1 MTYFAFAMVT
11 YSFSFLPI
19 IKVLAVNQRPPRITV
34 LGCSIVY
41 LLLCIVQTGLTR
53 AEDLPRV
60 PKGFSIERV
69 TNSDLTKYPM
79 MAGFDGR
86 GRLFI
91 AESSGENARA
101 PQLMK
106 EPKSIIRLLEDRDGD
121 GRFDKSTIFADKM
134 TLPMGALW
142 HDGSLYVASP
152 PNIWRLTDHDDDG
165 VADERKIIVDHFG
178 FSGNAASIHGCFRG
192 PEGRLYWCD
201 GRHGHEFK
209 DKSGKVTSKGLAAR
223 IFSCKPDGSDIEVFC
238 GGGMDNPVEIDFT
251 PEGEMIGSVNILMTR
266 PRVDCLVHWMEG
278 GVYPHFEDCVAEF
291 KRTGDLLGPITRFGH
306 VAVSGMLRY
315 RSPQFGPEYQGSIF
329 TTIFNTHKVIRSQLV
344 RNGATFETKEEDFLV
359 SDNPDFHPTD
369 VIEDADGSLLVI
381 DTGGWFRIGCPQSQI
396 SKPDIHGAIY
406 RIRKTGAPTL
416 SDPYGL
422 ALDWKG
428 LSPNRLIQ
436 LLNDSRPFVQQKAIN
451 ELARIGNPIVPLL
464 GKVVVSPAGS
474 FYNDTSKRN
483 AVWTLSRI
491 GTKQALSA
499 IQGGLNS
506 SETVQMTAARSLG
519 TLRDQNSVKQLSRL
533 LKEGKPAVQR
543 SAATALG
550 RICEAG
556 RRTSVS
562 ENELQNVIESLFHV
576 MKTGSP
582 DRTLEHA
589 LIFAMIRI
597 DQRDLVLVGLSDSSP
612 AVRRAALLALDQ
624 MDSGNL
630 TRELVTPLLDTD
642 DPALQKEALTI
653 IGEHEGWAGETL
665 TLLKTWLSEEALSEE
680 RAAVLRGFLIAQSAD
695 QDVQTMIAQ
704 ALTSDKTSQSAK
716 SILLEVIQRSS
727 LKEFPVVW
735 RTALEKTLKTSNPAL
750 QILVVRIAQTHDLPD
765 LHELLKTLAL
775 DANQPA
781 KLRIESLSAIGS
793 KLNKVDQNT
802 FDFLM
807 SRMNEEYPPLDRLS
821 AARALAELPHS
832 EGQLI
837 QLSKQLDAPG
847 PLALPVLLRAYSKS
861 TNAGVGHALIK
872 GLNGSSAAT
881 NLSADELASL
891 LKKYPEPVQ
900 KSAAPLLKKL
910 GVDLAQ
916 QKAHL
921 ESLKPLLT
929 KGRFEEGKKIFFG
942 KKAAC
947 SGCHAVENSGGKV
960 GPDLTRIGAIRT
972 GTDLLEAIALPSA
985 SFARG
990 YRSYLVVTDAGR
1002 IYTGVISRESTDTV
1016 YLRTADLSEVRI
1028 ARDEIEV
1035 MKESPTSIMPK
1046 GLEQRL
1052 TPQEIR
1058 DLLAYLQQRK

>member
-1 MTYFAFAMVT
+1 MNHQ
-11 YSFSFLPI
+11 S
-19 IKVLAVNQRPPRITV
+19 PRNSTF
-34 LGCSIVY
+34 GCSIVY
-41 LLLCIVQTGLTR
+41 LLLCISHVGFAQ
-53 AEDLPRV
+53 AENLPRV

-79 MAGFDGR
+79 MAGFDDR

-91 AESSGENARA
+91 AESSGENTRA

-106 EPKSIIRLLEDRDGD
+106 EPKSFIRMLEDQDGD

-142 HDGSLYVASP
+142 HADSLYVASP
-152 PNIWRLTDHDDDG
+152 PHIWRLTDHDDDG

-315 RSPQFGPEYQGSIF
+315 RSSQFGSEYQGNIF

-359 SDNPDFHPTD
+359 SENPDFHPTD

-396 SKPDIHGAIY
+396 SKPEIHGAIY
-406 RIRKTGAPTL
+406 RIRKTDTPTL

-436 LLNDSRPFVQQKAIN
+436 LLNDSRPVVQQKAIH
-451 ELARIGNPIVPLL
+451 ELAKAGDLAVPLL
-464 GKVVVSPAGS
+464 GKVVAAPSGS

-491 GTKQALSA
+491 ASKKARIA

-506 SETVQMTAARSLG
+506 SETVQMTAARCLG
-519 TLRDQNSVKQLSRL
+519 TLRDKNSIEQLSQII
-533 LKEGKPAVQR
+533 KEGKPPAQR
-543 SAATALG
+543 TAATALG
-550 RICEAG
+550 RICESG
-556 RRTSVS
+556 RNVS
-562 ENELQNVIESLFHV
+562 ISESDLQTVVEALFHA

-597 DQRDLVLVGLSDSSP
+597 DRRDLMLAGLKDSSP
-612 AVRRAALLALDQ
+612 AVRRAALVALDQ

-642 DPALQKEALTI
+642 DPALQNEALTI
-653 IGEHEGWAGETL
+653 IGEHDGWAGETL
-665 TLLKTWLSEEALSEE
+665 TLLKTWLNEENLSEE
-680 RAAVLRGFLIAQSAD
+680 RAAVLRGFLIAQSSD
-695 QDVQTMIAQ
+695 PNVQVLIAQ

-727 LKEFPVVW
+727 LKEFPVIW
-735 RTALEKTLKTSNPAL
+735 RTALEQTLKKSNPGL

-765 LHELLKTLAL
+765 LNELLKSLAL
-775 DANQPA
+775 DKKQPA
-781 KLRIESLSAIGS
+781 NLRIESLSAIGS
-793 KLNKVDQNT
+793 YLKEVHQET

-821 AARALAELPHS
+821 AARALAGLPHS
-832 EGQLI
+832 EDQLI
-837 QLSKQLDAPG
+837 QLSKELDAPG
-847 PLALPVLLRAYSKS
+847 PLALPVLLRSYSKS
-861 TNAGVGHALIK
+861 NDSQVGHALIK
-872 GLNGSSAAT
+872 GLNRSSAAT
-881 NLSADELASL
+881 NLSADELAGL
-891 LKKYPEPVQ
+891 LKKYPESVQ
-900 KSAAPLLKKL
+900 KAAAPLLKKL

-929 KGRFEEGKKIFFG
+929 EGRLEEGKKIFFG

-947 SGCHAVENSGGKV
+947 SGCHAVENLGGKV

-990 YRSYLVVTDAGR
+990 YRSYLVVTDAGK

-1058 DLLAYLQQRK
+1058 DLLAYLQHRK

>member
-1 MTYFAFAMVT
+1 MT
-11 YSFSFLPI
+11 I
-19 IKVLAVNQRPPRITV
+19 Q
-34 LGCSIVY
+34 
-41 LLLCIVQTGLTR
+41 LTR
-53 AEDLPRV
+53 ISVLSCLSLIVLSLNAVTHAEEMPRV
-60 PKGFSIERV
+60 PAGFTIERV
-69 TNSDLTKYPM
+69 TNSELTKYPM
-79 MAGFDGR
+79 MAGFDDR

-91 AESSGENARA
+91 AESSGENTRA
-101 PQLMK
+101 PQLIK
-106 EPKSIIRLLEDRDGD
+106 EPKSMIRMLEDLDGD
-121 GRFDKSTIFADKM
+121 GRFDKSTVFADKL

-152 PNIWRLTDHDDDG
+152 PNIWKLTDHDDDG
-165 VADERKIIVDHFG
+165 VADERKIIVDSFG

-223 IFSCKPDGSDIEVFC
+223 IFSCNPDGSDIEVHC

-251 PEGEMIGSVNILMTR
+251 PEGEMIGSVNILLTR
-266 PRVDCLVHWMEG
+266 PRVDCLVHWLEG

-315 RSPQFGPEYQGSIF
+315 RSPQFGPDYQGNIF
-329 TTIFNTHKVIRSQLV
+329 TSIFNTHKVIRTQLV
-344 RNGATFETKEEDFLV
+344 RNGASFETKEEDFLV
-359 SDNPDFHPTD
+359 SDDPDFHPTD

-381 DTGGWFRIGCPQSQI
+381 NTGGWFRIGCPQSQI

-406 RIRKTGAPTL
+406 RIRKSGTPPVQ
-416 SDPYGL
+416 DPYGL
-422 ALDWKG
+422 ALDWNSF
-428 LSPNRLIQ
+428 SPERKIQ
-436 LLNDSRPFVQQKAIN
+436 LLNDSRPFVQRKAID
-451 ELARIGNPIVPLL
+451 ELAKAGDHAVPMLS
-464 GKVVVSPAGS
+464 KVVAAPAGS

-483 AVWTLSRI
+483 AVWTLTRI
-491 GTKQALSA
+491 GTDKARTA
-499 IQGGLNS
+499 IQHGLNS
-506 SETVQMTAARSLG
+506 SASVQMTAAKSLG
-519 TLRDQNSVKQLSRL
+519 TLRDVSSVSQLTQL
-533 LKEGKPAVQR
+533 LKSENPAIQR
-543 SAATALG
+543 NAATALG

-556 RRTSVS
+556 QRGDTIS
-562 ENELQNVIESLFHV
+562 NAELKTVVESLFQAI
-576 MKTGSP
+576 KGAP

-589 LIFAMIRI
+589 LIYALIRI
-597 DQRDLVLVGLSDSSP
+597 DQRNLILAGLSDSSP
-612 AVRRAALLALDQ
+612 AVRRAALITLDQ
-624 MDSGNL
+624 MNSGNL

-642 DPALQKEALTI
+642 DPSLQKEALTI

-665 TLLKTWLSEEALSEE
+665 SLLKTWLSEESLSAE
-680 RAAVLRGFLIAQSAD
+680 RAAVLRGFLIAQAAD
-695 QDVQTMIAQ
+695 PEVQTLIAQ
-704 ALTSDKTSQSAK
+704 ALTNPNTSHSAK
-716 SILLEVIQRSS
+716 SILLEVIQRSA
-727 LKEFPVVW
+727 LKEFPVAW
-735 RTALEKTLKTSNPAL
+735 RQALESTLKSQDSEL
-750 QILVVRIAQTHDLPD
+750 QILVIRIAQTNDLP
-765 LHELLKTLAL
+765 ELSGLLTSLAL
-775 DANQPA
+775 DTQQPA
-781 KLRIESLSAIGS
+781 TLRIEALSATGS
-793 KLNKVDQNT
+793 QLKSVEAEP
-802 FDFLM
+802 FDFLIARM
-807 SRMNEEYPPLDRLS
+807 SEEYPPLDRLA
-821 AARALAELPHS
+821 AARALAGLPLS

-847 PLALPVLLRAYSKS
+847 PLALPVLLRAYTKN
-861 TNAGVGHALIK
+861 NAEPVGLALIK
-872 GLNGSSAAT
+872 ALNASSAAT

-900 KSAAPLLKKL
+900 KAADPLLKKL

-929 KGRFEEGKKIFFG
+929 QGQIEEGRKIFFG

-947 SGCHAVENSGGKV
+947 SGCHAVEDQGGKV

-990 YRSYLVVTDAGR
+990 YRSYLVVTDSGR

-1058 DLLAYLQQRK
+1058 DLLAYLQNRK

>member
-1 MTYFAFAMVT
+1 MNL
-11 YSFSFLPI
+11 LPKYKSLLNGFVI
-19 IKVLAVNQRPPRITV
+19 VILVLFFPIEKT
-34 LGCSIVY
+34 
-41 LLLCIVQTGLTR
+41 T

-60 PKGFSIERV
+60 PDGFSIERV
-69 TNSDLTKYPM
+69 TNSELTKYPM
-79 MAGFDGR
+79 MAGFDDR

-91 AESSGENARA
+91 AESSGENTRA
-101 PQLMK
+101 PQLIK
-106 EPKSIIRLLEDRDGD
+106 EPKSMIRMLVDRDGD
-121 GRFDKSTIFADKM
+121 GRFDQSTVFADKL

-142 HDGSLYVASP
+142 HEGSLYVASP
-152 PNIWRLTDHDDDG
+152 PNIWKLTDHDDDG
-165 VADERKIIVDHFG
+165 VADERKIIVDSFG

-223 IFSCKPDGSDIEVFC
+223 IFSCNPDGSDIEVHC

-251 PEGEMIGSVNILMTR
+251 PEGEMIGSVNILMNR
-266 PRVDCLVHWMEG
+266 PRVDCLVHWLEG

-291 KRTGDLLGPITRFGH
+291 KRTGELLGPITRFGH

-315 RSPQFGPEYQGSIF
+315 RGSQFGPEYQGNIF
-329 TTIFNTHKVIRSQLV
+329 TTIFNTHKVIRSQLI

-359 SDNPDFHPTD
+359 SDDPDFHPTD
-369 VIEDADGSLLVI
+369 IIEDADGSLLVI
-381 DTGGWFRIGCPQSQI
+381 NTGGWFRIGCPQSQI

-406 RIRKTGAPTL
+406 RIRKTGTPAL
-416 SDPYGL
+416 KDPYGL
-422 ALDWKG
+422 TLDWKS
-428 LSPNRLIQ
+428 LSPPRKLQ
-436 LLNDSRPFVQQKAIN
+436 LLNDTRPFVQQKAIE
-451 ELARIGNPIVPLL
+451 ELARVGDLAVPQLA
-464 GKVVVSPAGS
+464 KVIESPSGS

-491 GTKQALSA
+491 GTGKAVTA
-499 IQGGLNS
+499 IQNGLAS
-506 SETVQMTAARSLG
+506 SESVQMTAAKALG
-519 TLRDQNSVKQLSRL
+519 TLRNSQSVDQLIAL
-533 LKEGKPAVQR
+533 LKQNKPPVQR
-543 SAATALG
+543 TAATALG

-556 RRTSVS
+556 RRDSVS
-562 ENELQNVIESLFHV
+562 DEQLQSVVKSLFNVIKSG
-576 MKTGSP
+576 TP

-589 LIFAMIRI
+589 LIYALIRI
-597 DQRDLVLVGLSDSSP
+597 DNRDLVLSGLDDSSP
-612 AVRRAALLALDQ
+612 AVRRAALIALDQ
-624 MDSGNL
+624 MNSGNL

-653 IGEHEGWAGETL
+653 IGEHEGWAGETM
-665 TLLKTWLSEEALSEE
+665 TLLKTWLSEAELSSE
-680 RAAVLRGFLIAQSAD
+680 RAAVLRGFLVAQSAD
-695 QDVQTMIAQ
+695 PEVQSLIAQ
-704 ALTSDKTSQSAK
+704 SLTSDETSEPAKT
-716 SILLEVIQRSS
+716 ILLEVIQRST
-727 LKEFPVVW
+727 LKEFPVAW
-735 RTALEKTLKTSNPAL
+735 RSALGQILKTAEPEL
-750 QILVVRIAQTHDLPD
+750 QIFVVRIAQTHDQPD
-765 LHELLKTLAL
+765 LNEQLTSLAL
-775 DANQPA
+775 DVKQPA
-781 KLRIESLSAIGS
+781 SLRIEAFSAVGS
-793 KLNKVDQNT
+793 HLKSIDQST
-802 FDFLM
+802 FNFLM
-807 SRMNEEYPPLDRLS
+807 SRMNEEYPPLDRLA
-821 AARALAELPHS
+821 AARALSGLPQS
-832 EGQLI
+832 ANQLI

-847 PLALPVLLRAYSKS
+847 PLALPVLLRAYAKS
-861 TNAGVGHALIK
+861 VDEAVGLALIT

-891 LKKYPEPVQ
+891 LQKYPESVQ
-900 KSAAPLLKKL
+900 QAATPLLKKL

-929 KGRFEEGKKIFFG
+929 EGRLEEGRKIFFG

-947 SGCHAVENSGGKV
+947 SGCHAVEDSGGKV
-960 GPDLTRIGAIRT
+960 GPDLTKIGAIRT

-1028 ARDEIEV
+1028 ARDQIEV

-1052 TPQEIR
+1052 TQQEIR
-1058 DLLAYLQQRK
+1058 DLLAYLQNRK

>member
-1 MTYFAFAMVT
+1 MT
-11 YSFSFLPI
+11 I
-19 IKVLAVNQRPPRITV
+19 Q
-34 LGCSIVY
+34 
-41 LLLCIVQTGLTR
+41 LTR
-53 AEDLPRV
+53 ISVLSCLSLIVLSLNTVIHAEEMPRV
-60 PKGFSIERV
+60 PAGFTIERV
-69 TNSDLTKYPM
+69 TNSELTKYPM
-79 MAGFDGR
+79 MAGFDDR

-91 AESSGENARA
+91 AESSGENTRA
-101 PQLMK
+101 PQLIK
-106 EPKSIIRLLEDRDGD
+106 EPKSMIRMLEDLDGD
-121 GRFDKSTIFADKM
+121 GRFDKSTVFADKL

-152 PNIWRLTDHDDDG
+152 PNIWKLTDHDDDG
-165 VADERKIIVDHFG
+165 VADERKIIVDSFG

-223 IFSCKPDGSDIEVFC
+223 IFSCNPDGSDIEVHC

-251 PEGEMIGSVNILMTR
+251 PEGEMIGSVNILLTR
-266 PRVDCLVHWMEG
+266 PRVDCLVHWLEG

-315 RSPQFGPEYQGSIF
+315 RSPQFGPEYQGNIF
-329 TTIFNTHKVIRSQLV
+329 TSIFNTHKVIRTQLV
-344 RNGATFETKEEDFLV
+344 RSGASFETKEEDFLV
-359 SDNPDFHPTD
+359 SDDHDFHPTD

-381 DTGGWFRIGCPQSQI
+381 NTGGWFRIGCPQSQI

-406 RIRKTGAPTL
+406 RIRKSGTPPVQD
-416 SDPYGL
+416 SYGL
-422 ALDWKG
+422 ALDWNS
-428 LSPNRLIQ
+428 LSPERKIQ
-436 LLNDSRPFVQQKAIN
+436 LLNDSRPFVQRKAID
-451 ELARIGNPIVPLL
+451 ELAKAGDHAVPMLS
-464 GKVVVSPAGS
+464 KVVAAPAGS

-483 AVWTLSRI
+483 AVWTLTRI
-491 GTKQALSA
+491 GTDKARTA
-499 IQGGLNS
+499 IQNGLNS
-506 SETVQMTAARSLG
+506 SASVQMTAAKSLG
-519 TLRDQNSVKQLSRL
+519 TLRDASSVTQLTQL
-533 LKEGKPAVQR
+533 LKSENPAIQR
-543 SAATALG
+543 NAATALG

-556 RRTSVS
+556 QRGDTIS
-562 ENELQNVIESLFHV
+562 NAELKTVVESLFQAI
-576 MKTGSP
+576 KGAP

-589 LIFAMIRI
+589 LIYALIRI
-597 DQRDLVLVGLSDSSP
+597 DQRNLILAGLSDSSP
-612 AVRRAALLALDQ
+612 AVRRAALITLDQ
-624 MDSGNL
+624 MNSGNL

-665 TLLKTWLSEEALSEE
+665 SLLKTWLSEESLSAE
-680 RAAVLRGFLIAQSAD
+680 RAAVLRGFLIAQAAD
-695 QDVQTMIAQ
+695 PEVQTLIAQ
-704 ALTSDKTSQSAK
+704 ALTNPNTSHSAK
-716 SILLEVIQRSS
+716 SILLEVIQRSA
-727 LKEFPVVW
+727 LKEFPVAW
-735 RTALEKTLKTSNPAL
+735 RQALESTLKSQDPEL
-750 QILVVRIAQTHDLPD
+750 QILVIRIAQTNDLP
-765 LHELLKTLAL
+765 ELSGLLTSLAL
-775 DANQPA
+775 DTQQPA
-781 KLRIESLSAIGS
+781 TLRIEALSAAGS
-793 KLNKVDQNT
+793 QLKSVEAEP
-802 FDFLM
+802 FDFLIARM
-807 SRMNEEYPPLDRLS
+807 SEEYPPLDRLA
-821 AARALAELPHS
+821 AARALAGLPLS

-847 PLALPVLLRAYSKS
+847 PLALPVLLRAYTKS
-861 TNAGVGHALIK
+861 NAEPVGLALINA
-872 GLNGSSAAT
+872 LNASSAAT

-900 KSAAPLLKKL
+900 KAADPLLKKL

-929 KGRFEEGKKIFFG
+929 QGQIEEGRKIFFG

-947 SGCHAVENSGGKV
+947 SGCHAVEDQGGKV

-990 YRSYLVVTDAGR
+990 YRSYLVVTDSGR

-1058 DLLAYLQQRK
+1058 DLLAYLQNRK

>member
-1 MTYFAFAMVT
+1 MT
-11 YSFSFLPI
+11 I
-19 IKVLAVNQRPPRITV
+19 Q
-34 LGCSIVY
+34 
-41 LLLCIVQTGLTR
+41 LTR
-53 AEDLPRV
+53 ISVLSCLSLIVLSLDTVTHAEEMPRV
-60 PKGFSIERV
+60 PAGFTIERV
-69 TNSDLTKYPM
+69 TNSELTKYPM
-79 MAGFDGR
+79 MAGFDDR

-91 AESSGENARA
+91 AESSGENTRA
-101 PQLMK
+101 PQLIK
-106 EPKSIIRLLEDRDGD
+106 EPKSMIRMLEDLDGD
-121 GRFDKSTIFADKM
+121 GRFDKSTVFADKL

-152 PNIWRLTDHDDDG
+152 PNIWKLTDHDDDG
-165 VADERKIIVDHFG
+165 VADERKIIVDSFG

-223 IFSCKPDGSDIEVFC
+223 IFSCNPDGSDIEVHC

-251 PEGEMIGSVNILMTR
+251 PEGEMIGSVNILLTR
-266 PRVDCLVHWMEG
+266 PRVDCLVHWLEG

-315 RSPQFGPEYQGSIF
+315 RSPQFGPEYQGNIF
-329 TTIFNTHKVIRSQLV
+329 TSIFNTHKVIRTQLV
-344 RNGATFETKEEDFLV
+344 RSGATFETKEEDFLV
-359 SDNPDFHPTD
+359 SDDPDFHPTD

-381 DTGGWFRIGCPQSQI
+381 NTGGWFRIGCPQSQI

-406 RIRKTGAPTL
+406 RIRKSGTPPVQ
-416 SDPYGL
+416 DPYGL
-422 ALDWKG
+422 ALDWNS
-428 LSPNRLIQ
+428 LSPERKIQ
-436 LLNDSRPFVQQKAIN
+436 LLNDSRPFVQRKAID
-451 ELARIGNPIVPLL
+451 ELAKAGDHAVPMLS
-464 GKVVVSPAGS
+464 KVVAAPAGS

-483 AVWTLSRI
+483 AVWTLTRI
-491 GTKQALSA
+491 GSDKARTA
-499 IQGGLNS
+499 IQNGLNS
-506 SETVQMTAARSLG
+506 SASVQMTAAKSLG
-519 TLRDQNSVKQLSRL
+519 TLRDASSVTQLTQL
-533 LKEGKPAVQR
+533 LKSENPAIQR
-543 SAATALG
+543 NAATALG

-556 RRTSVS
+556 QRGDTIS
-562 ENELQNVIESLFHV
+562 NAELKTVVESLFQAI
-576 MKTGSP
+576 KGTP

-589 LIFAMIRI
+589 LIYALIRI
-597 DQRDLVLVGLSDSSP
+597 DQRDLILAGLSDSSP
-612 AVRRAALLALDQ
+612 AVRRAALITLDQ
-624 MDSGNL
+624 MNSGNL

-665 TLLKTWLSEEALSEE
+665 SLLKTWLSEDSLSAE
-680 RAAVLRGFLIAQSAD
+680 RAAVLRGFLIAQAAD
-695 QDVQTMIAQ
+695 PEVQTLIAQ
-704 ALTSDKTSQSAK
+704 ALTNSNTSRSAK
-716 SILLEVIQRSS
+716 GILLEVIQRSA
-727 LKEFPVVW
+727 LKEFPVAW
-735 RTALEKTLKTSNPAL
+735 RQALESTLKSQDPEL
-750 QILVVRIAQTHDLPD
+750 QILVIRITQTNDLP
-765 LHELLKTLAL
+765 ELSGLLTSLAL
-775 DANQPA
+775 DTQQPA
-781 KLRIESLSAIGS
+781 TLRIEALSAAGS
-793 KLNKVDQNT
+793 QLKSVEAEP
-802 FDFLM
+802 FDFLIA
-807 SRMNEEYPPLDRLS
+807 RMNEEYPPLDRLA
-821 AARALAELPHS
+821 AARALAGLPLS

-847 PLALPVLLRAYSKS
+847 PLALPVLLRAYTKS
-861 TNAGVGHALIK
+861 NAEPAGMALINA
-872 GLNGSSAAT
+872 LNASSAAT

-900 KSAAPLLKKL
+900 KAADPLLKKL

-929 KGRFEEGKKIFFG
+929 QGHIEEGRKIFFG

-947 SGCHAVENSGGKV
+947 SGCHAVEDQGGKV

-990 YRSYLVVTDAGR
+990 YRSYLVVTDSGR

-1058 DLLAYLQQRK
+1058 DLLAYLQNRK

>member
-1 MTYFAFAMVT
+1 MTIQLIRISVLSCLSLIVLSLNAVT
-11 YSFSFLPI
+11 H
-19 IKVLAVNQRPPRITV
+19 
-34 LGCSIVY
+34 
-41 LLLCIVQTGLTR
+41 
-53 AEDLPRV
+53 AEEMPRV
-60 PKGFSIERV
+60 PAGFTIERV
-69 TNSDLTKYPM
+69 TNSELTKYPM
-79 MAGFDGR
+79 MAGFDDH

-91 AESSGENARA
+91 AESSGENTRA
-101 PQLMK
+101 PQLIK
-106 EPKSIIRLLEDRDGD
+106 EPKSMIRMLEDLDGD
-121 GRFDKSTIFADKM
+121 GRFDKSTVFADKL

-152 PNIWRLTDHDDDG
+152 PNIWKLTDHDDDG
-165 VADERKIIVDHFG
+165 VADERKIIVDSFG

-223 IFSCKPDGSDIEVFC
+223 IFSCNPDGSDIEVHC

-251 PEGEMIGSVNILMTR
+251 PEGEMIGSVNILLTR
-266 PRVDCLVHWMEG
+266 PRVDCLVHWLEG

-315 RSPQFGPEYQGSIF
+315 RSTQFGPEYQGNIF
-329 TTIFNTHKVIRSQLV
+329 TSIFNTHKVIRTQLV
-344 RNGATFETKEEDFLV
+344 RSGATFETKEEDFLV
-359 SDNPDFHPTD
+359 SDDPDFHPTD

-381 DTGGWFRIGCPQSQI
+381 NTGGWFRIGCPQSQI

-406 RIRKTGAPTL
+406 RIRKSDTPPVQ
-416 SDPYGL
+416 DPYGL
-422 ALDWKG
+422 ALDWNS
-428 LSPNRLIQ
+428 LSPERKIQ
-436 LLNDSRPFVQQKAIN
+436 LLNDSRPFVQRKAID
-451 ELARIGNPIVPLL
+451 ELTKAGDHAVPMLS
-464 GKVVVSPAGS
+464 KVVAAPAGS

-483 AVWTLSRI
+483 AVWTLTRI
-491 GTKQALSA
+491 GSDKARTA
-499 IQGGLNS
+499 IQNGLNS
-506 SETVQMTAARSLG
+506 SASVQMTAAKSLG
-519 TLRDQNSVKQLSRL
+519 TLRDASSVTQLTQL
-533 LKEGKPAVQR
+533 LKSENPAIQR
-543 SAATALG
+543 NAATALG

-556 RRTSVS
+556 QRGDTIS
-562 ENELQNVIESLFHV
+562 NAELKTVVESLFQAI
-576 MKTGSP
+576 KGTP

-589 LIFAMIRI
+589 LIYALIRI
-597 DQRDLVLVGLSDSSP
+597 DQRDLILAGLSDSSP
-612 AVRRAALLALDQ
+612 AVRRAALITLDQ
-624 MDSGNL
+624 MNSGNL

-665 TLLKTWLSEEALSEE
+665 SLLKTWLSEDALSAE
-680 RAAVLRGFLIAQSAD
+680 RAAVLRGFLIAQAAD
-695 QDVQTMIAQ
+695 PEVQTLIAQ
-704 ALTSDKTSQSAK
+704 ALTNSNTSRSAK
-716 SILLEVIQRSS
+716 GILLEVIQRSA
-727 LKEFPVVW
+727 LKEFPVAW
-735 RTALEKTLKTSNPAL
+735 RQALESTLKSQDPEL
-750 QILVVRIAQTHDLPD
+750 QILVIRIAQTNDLP
-765 LHELLKTLAL
+765 ELSGLLTSLAL
-775 DANQPA
+775 DTQQPA
-781 KLRIESLSAIGS
+781 TLRIEALSAAGS
-793 KLNKVDQNT
+793 QLKSVEAEP
-802 FDFLM
+802 FDFLIARM
-807 SRMNEEYPPLDRLS
+807 SEEYPPLDRLA
-821 AARALAELPHS
+821 AARALAGLPLS
-832 EGQLI
+832 AGQLI

-847 PLALPVLLRAYSKS
+847 PLALPVLLRAYTKS
-861 TNAGVGHALIK
+861 NAEPVGLALINA
-872 GLNGSSAAT
+872 LNASSAAT

-900 KSAAPLLKKL
+900 KAADPLLKKL

-929 KGRFEEGKKIFFG
+929 QGQIEEGRKIFFG

-947 SGCHAVENSGGKV
+947 SGCHAVEDQGGKV

-990 YRSYLVVTDAGR
+990 YRSYLVVTDSGR

-1058 DLLAYLQQRK
+1058 DLLAYLQNRK

>member
-1 MTYFAFAMVT
+1 M
-11 YSFSFLPI
+11 
-19 IKVLAVNQRPPRITV
+19 
-34 LGCSIVY
+34 SIVDS
-41 LLLCIVQTGLTR
+41 GLTR

-60 PKGFSIERV
+60 PPGFSIERV
-69 TNSDLTKYPM
+69 TNSELTKYPM
-79 MAGFDGR
+79 MAGFDDR

-91 AESSGENARA
+91 AESSGENTRA
-101 PQLMK
+101 PQLIK
-106 EPKSIIRLLEDRDGD
+106 EPKSMIRMLEDRDGD
-121 GRFDKSTIFADKM
+121 GHFDKSTVFADKL

-142 HDGSLYVASP
+142 HEGSLYVASP
-152 PNIWRLTDHDDDG
+152 PNIWRLTDVDDDG
-165 VADERKIIVDHFG
+165 VADERKIIVDSFG
-178 FSGNAASIHGCFRG
+178 FSGNAASIHGCFLG

-209 DKSGKVTSKGLAAR
+209 DKSGKVSSKGLAAR
-223 IFSCKPDGSDIEVFC
+223 IFSCKPDGSDIEVYC

-266 PRVDCLVHWMEG
+266 PRVDCLVHWQEG

-315 RSPQFGPEYQGSIF
+315 RSTQFGPEYEGNIF
-329 TTIFNTHKVIRSQLV
+329 TSIFNTHKVVRSQLV
-344 RNGATFETKEEDFLV
+344 RNGATYETKEEDFLV
-359 SDNPDFHPTD
+359 SDDPDFHPTD

-381 DTGGWFRIGCPQSQI
+381 NTGGWFRIGCPQSQI
-396 SKPDIHGAIY
+396 SKPNIHGAIY
-406 RIRKTGAPTL
+406 RIRKTGTPAIK
-416 SDPYGL
+416 DPYGF
-422 ALDWKG
+422 ALDWSS
-428 LSPNRLIQ
+428 LSPHRKIQ
-436 LLNDSRPFVQQKAIN
+436 LLNDTRPLVQQQAI
-451 ELARIGNPIVPLL
+451 EVLAQAGDLAVPRLA
-464 GKVVVSPAGS
+464 KVVSSPAGS

-483 AVWTLSRI
+483 AIWTLTRI
-491 GTKQALSA
+491 GSKKARAA
-499 IQGGLNS
+499 IQKGLVS
-506 SETVQMTAARSLG
+506 SETVQMTSAKSLG
-519 TLRDQNSVKQLSRL
+519 SLRDSNSLAGLVRLVKD
-533 LKEGKPAVQR
+533 GKPAVQR
-543 SAATALG
+543 NAATALG

-556 RRTSVS
+556 HRDAIS
-562 ENELQNVIESLFHV
+562 ETDLQAVVESLFHT

-589 LIFAMIRI
+589 LIYALIRT
-597 DQRDLVLVGLSDSSP
+597 DHRDLVLAGLSDSSP
-612 AVRRAALLALDQ
+612 AVRRAALIALDQ

-665 TLLKTWLSEEALSEE
+665 SLLKTWLSDETLSEE

-695 QDVQTMIAQ
+695 PEVQALIAQ
-704 ALTSDKTSQSAK
+704 SLTGSQTSNSAK
-716 SILLEVIQRSS
+716 SILLEVIQRSA
-727 LKEFPVVW
+727 LKEFPVAW
-735 RTALEKTLKTSNPAL
+735 RTALEQTLKTAHPDL
-750 QILVVRIAQTHDLPD
+750 QILVVRIAQTHDLSV
-765 LHELLKTLAL
+765 LSELLKSLAL
-775 DANQPA
+775 DSKQPA
-781 KLRIESLSAIGS
+781 TLRIESLSAIGS
-793 KLNKVDQNT
+793 QLKAVDQST

-807 SRMNEEYPPLDRLS
+807 SRMSEEYPPLDRLS
-821 AARALAELPHS
+821 AARALSGLPQS
-832 EGQLI
+832 TDQLI
-837 QLSKQLDAPG
+837 QLAKQLDAPG
-847 PLALPVLLRAYSKS
+847 PLALPVLLRAYTKS
-861 TNAGVGHALIK
+861 NDEEVGLALIT

-891 LKKYPEPVQ
+891 LQKYPESVQ
-900 KSAAPLLKKL
+900 HAAAPLLKKL

-929 KGRFEEGKKIFFG
+929 EGRIEEGRKIFFG

-947 SGCHAVENSGGKV
+947 AGCHTVEDLGGKV

-990 YRSYLVVTDAGR
+990 YRSYLVVTDEGK
-1002 IYTGVISRESTDTV
+1002 IYTGVISRESTDMV

-1028 ARDEIEV
+1028 ARDEIDM
-1035 MKESPTSIMPK
+1035 MKESPISIMPK
-1046 GLEQRL
+1046 GLEKRL
-1052 TPQEIR
+1052 TSQEIR
-1058 DLLAYLQQRK
+1058 DLLAYLQNRK

>member
-1 MTYFAFAMVT
+1 M
-11 YSFSFLPI
+11 
-19 IKVLAVNQRPPRITV
+19 NQQLPRITV
-34 LGCSIVY
+34 SGCSFFIF
-41 LLLCIVQTGLTR
+41 LLCFTFTDLLQ
-53 AEDLPRV
+53 AENLPRV

-69 TNSDLTKYPM
+69 TNSELTKYPM
-79 MAGFDGR
+79 MAGFDDR

-91 AESSGENARA
+91 AESSGENTRA
-101 PQLMK
+101 PQLIK
-106 EPKSIIRLLEDRDGD
+106 EPKSMIRMLEDRDGD
-121 GRFDKSTIFADKM
+121 GRFDKSTVFADKL

-165 VADERKIIVDHFG
+165 VADERKIIIDSFG

-223 IFSCKPDGSDIEVFC
+223 IFSCKPDGSDIEVHC

-278 GVYPHFEDCVAEF
+278 GVYPHFGDCVSEF

-315 RSPQFGPEYQGSIF
+315 RSTQFGHEYQGNIF
-329 TTIFNTHKVIRSQLV
+329 TSIFNTHKVIRSQLV
-344 RNGATFETKEEDFLV
+344 RSGATFETKEEDFLV
-359 SDNPDFHPTD
+359 SDDPDFHPTD
-369 VIEDADGSLLVI
+369 IIEDADGSLLVI
-381 DTGGWFRIGCPQSQI
+381 NTGGWFRIGCPQSQI

-406 RIRKTGAPTL
+406 RIRKTGTPTL
-416 SDPYGL
+416 QDPYGL
-422 ALDWKG
+422 ILDWKS
-428 LSPNRLIQ
+428 LSPHRLLQ
-436 LLNDSRPFVQQKAIN
+436 LLNDSRPFVQQKSIDQ
-451 ELARIGNPIVPLL
+451 LAKSGDSVVPLL
-464 GKVVVSPAGS
+464 ARVVGSPSGS

-483 AVWTLSRI
+483 AIWTLTRI
-491 GTKQALSA
+491 GSAKARSA

-506 SETVQMTAARSLG
+506 SETVQMTATKSLG
-519 TLRDQNSVKQLSRL
+519 TLRDANSISQLSQMV
-533 LKEGKPAVQR
+533 KKGKPAVQR
-543 SAATALG
+543 TAATALG

-556 RRTSVS
+556 RRGSVS
-562 ENELQNVIESLFHV
+562 EKELKPVMESLFHA
-576 MKTGSP
+576 MKSGSP

-589 LIFAMIRI
+589 LIYAMIRI
-597 DQRDLVLVGLSDSSP
+597 DQRDLVLTGLSDSSP
-612 AVRRAALLALDQ
+612 AVRRAALIALDQ

-630 TRELVTPLLDTD
+630 TRDLVTPLLDTD
-642 DPALQKEALTI
+642 DPELQKEALTI

-665 TLLKTWLSEEALSEE
+665 TLLKTWLSEENLSQE
-680 RAAVLRGFLIAQSAD
+680 RAAVLRGFLVAQSAD
-695 QDVQTMIAQ
+695 QDVQSLIAQ
-704 ALTSDKTSQSAK
+704 SLTSPKTSVPAK

-727 LKEFPVVW
+727 LKEFPVTW
-735 RTALEKTLKTSNPAL
+735 RSALEQTLKSTNSDL
-750 QILVVRIAQTHDLPD
+750 KILVVRIAQTHDLPD
-765 LHELLKTLAL
+765 LSELLKSLAL
-775 DANQPA
+775 DTKQPA
-781 KLRIESLSAIGS
+781 SLRIESLSAIGS
-793 KLNKVDQNT
+793 KLNQVDQNT
-802 FDFLM
+802 FDFVM
-807 SRMNEEYPPLDRLS
+807 SRMNEDYPPLDRLA
-821 AARALAELPHS
+821 AARALAGLPHS
-832 EGQLI
+832 NAQLN
-837 QLSKQLDAPG
+837 QLSQQLDAPG
-847 PLALPVLLRAYSKS
+847 PLALPVLLRAYSKG
-861 TNAGVGHALIK
+861 TDEAVGLALIK
-872 GLNGSSAAT
+872 GLNSSSAAT
-881 NLSADELASL
+881 DLSADELASL
-891 LKKYPEPVQ
+891 LKKYPESVQ
-900 KSAAPLLKKL
+900 KAASPLLKKL

-929 KGRFEEGKKIFFG
+929 EGRLEEGKKIFFG

-947 SGCHAVENSGGKV
+947 SGCHAVEDLGGKV
-960 GPDLTRIGAIRT
+960 GPDLTKIGAIRT

-990 YRSYLVVTDAGR
+990 YRSYLVVNDAGR

-1052 TPQEIR
+1052 SRQEIR
-1058 DLLAYLQQRK
+1058 DLLAYLQNRK

>member
-1 MTYFAFAMVT
+1 MT
-11 YSFSFLPI
+11 I
-19 IKVLAVNQRPPRITV
+19 Q
-34 LGCSIVY
+34 
-41 LLLCIVQTGLTR
+41 LTR
-53 AEDLPRV
+53 ISVLSCLFLIVLSLNTITHAEEMPRV
-60 PKGFSIERV
+60 PTGFTIERV
-69 TNSDLTKYPM
+69 TNSELTKYPM
-79 MAGFDGR
+79 MAGFDDR

-91 AESSGENARA
+91 AESSGENTRA
-101 PQLMK
+101 PQLIK
-106 EPKSIIRLLEDRDGD
+106 EPKSMIRMLEDLDGD
-121 GRFDKSTIFADKM
+121 GRFDKSTVFADKL

-152 PNIWRLTDHDDDG
+152 PNIWKLTDHDDDG
-165 VADERKIIVDHFG
+165 VADERKIIVDSFG

-223 IFSCKPDGSDIEVFC
+223 IFSCNPDGSDIEVHC

-251 PEGEMIGSVNILMTR
+251 PEGEMIGSVNILLTR
-266 PRVDCLVHWMEG
+266 PRVDCLVHWLEG

-315 RSPQFGPEYQGSIF
+315 RSPQFGPEYQGNIF
-329 TTIFNTHKVIRSQLV
+329 TSIFNTHKVIRTQLV
-344 RNGATFETKEEDFLV
+344 RSGATFETKEEDFLV
-359 SDNPDFHPTD
+359 SDDPDFHPTD

-381 DTGGWFRIGCPQSQI
+381 NTGGWFRIGCPQSQI

-406 RIRKTGAPTL
+406 RIRKSGTPPVQ
-416 SDPYGL
+416 DPYGL
-422 ALDWKG
+422 ALDWNS
-428 LSPNRLIQ
+428 LSPERKIQ
-436 LLNDSRPFVQQKAIN
+436 LLNDSRPFVQRKAIN
-451 ELARIGNPIVPLL
+451 ELAKAGDHTVPMLS
-464 GKVVVSPAGS
+464 KVVAAPAGS

-483 AVWTLSRI
+483 AVWTLTRI
-491 GTKQALSA
+491 GSDKARTA
-499 IQGGLNS
+499 IQNGLNS
-506 SETVQMTAARSLG
+506 SASVQITAAKSLG
-519 TLRDQNSVKQLSRL
+519 TLRDASSVTQLTQL
-533 LKEGKPAVQR
+533 LKSENPAIQR
-543 SAATALG
+543 NAATALG

-556 RRTSVS
+556 QRGDTIS
-562 ENELQNVIESLFHV
+562 NAELKTVVESLFQAI
-576 MKTGSP
+576 KGTP

-589 LIFAMIRI
+589 LIYALIRI
-597 DQRDLVLVGLSDSSP
+597 DQRDLILAGLSDSSP
-612 AVRRAALLALDQ
+612 AVRRAALITLDQ
-624 MDSGNL
+624 MNSGNL

-665 TLLKTWLSEEALSEE
+665 SLLKTWLSEDTLSAE
-680 RAAVLRGFLIAQSAD
+680 RAAVLRGFLIAQAAD
-695 QDVQTMIAQ
+695 PEVQTLIAQ
-704 ALTSDKTSQSAK
+704 ALTNSNTSRSAK
-716 SILLEVIQRSS
+716 SILLEVIQRSA
-727 LKEFPVVW
+727 LKEFPVAW
-735 RTALEKTLKTSNPAL
+735 RQALESTLKSQDPEL
-750 QILVVRIAQTHDLPD
+750 QILVIRIAQTNDLP
-765 LHELLKTLAL
+765 ELSGLLTSLAL
-775 DANQPA
+775 DTQQPA
-781 KLRIESLSAIGS
+781 VLRIEALSAAGS
-793 KLNKVDQNT
+793 QLKSVEAEP
-802 FDFLM
+802 FDFLIARM
-807 SRMNEEYPPLDRLS
+807 SEEYPPLDRLG
-821 AARALAELPHS
+821 AARALAGLPLS

-847 PLALPVLLRAYSKS
+847 PLALPVLLRAYTKS
-861 TNAGVGHALIK
+861 IAEPVGLALINA
-872 GLNGSSAAT
+872 LNASSAAT

-900 KSAAPLLKKL
+900 KAADPLLKKL

-929 KGRFEEGKKIFFG
+929 QGQIEEGRKIFFG

-947 SGCHAVENSGGKV
+947 SGCHAVEDQGGKV

-990 YRSYLVVTDAGR
+990 YRSYLVVTDSGR

-1058 DLLAYLQQRK
+1058 DLLAYLQNRK

>member
-1 MTYFAFAMVT
+1 MKQQ
-11 YSFSFLPI
+11 L
-19 IKVLAVNQRPPRITV
+19 PRITV
-34 LGCSIVY
+34 SGYSFLIF
-41 LLLCIVQTGLTR
+41 LLCFTFTDLLQ
-53 AEDLPRV
+53 AENLPRV

-69 TNSDLTKYPM
+69 TNSELTKYPM
-79 MAGFDGR
+79 MAGFDDR

-91 AESSGENARA
+91 AESSGENTRA
-101 PQLMK
+101 PQLIK
-106 EPKSIIRLLEDRDGD
+106 EPKSMIRMLEDRDGD
-121 GRFDKSTIFADKM
+121 GRFDKSTVFADKL

-165 VADERKIIVDHFG
+165 VADERKIIIDSFG

-209 DKSGKVTSKGLAAR
+209 DKTGKVTSKGLAAR
-223 IFSCKPDGSDIEVFC
+223 IFSCKPDGSDIEVHC

-278 GVYPHFEDCVAEF
+278 GVYPHFGDCVSEF

-315 RSPQFGPEYQGSIF
+315 RSTQFGQEYQGNIF
-329 TTIFNTHKVIRSQLV
+329 TSIFNTHKVIRSQLV
-344 RNGATFETKEEDFLV
+344 RSGATFETKEEDFLV
-359 SDNPDFHPTD
+359 SDDPDFHPTD
-369 VIEDADGSLLVI
+369 IIEDADGSLLVI
-381 DTGGWFRIGCPQSQI
+381 NTGGWFRIGCPQSQI
-396 SKPDIHGAIY
+396 SKPEIHGAIY
-406 RIRKTGAPTL
+406 RIRKTGTPAL
-416 SDPYGL
+416 QDPYGL
-422 ALDWKG
+422 TLDWKS
-428 LSPNRLIQ
+428 LSPHRLLQ
-436 LLNDSRPFVQQKAIN
+436 LLNDSRPFVQQKSIDQ
-451 ELARIGNPIVPLL
+451 LAKSGDSVVPLL
-464 GKVVVSPAGS
+464 ARVVSSPAGS

-483 AVWTLSRI
+483 AIWTLTRI
-491 GTKQALSA
+491 GNAKARSA

-506 SETVQMTAARSLG
+506 SETVQMTATKSLG
-519 TLRDQNSVKQLSRL
+519 TLRDAHSISQLSQMVKQ
-533 LKEGKPAVQR
+533 GKPAVQR
-543 SAATALG
+543 TAATALG

-556 RRTSVS
+556 RGESVS
-562 ENELQNVIESLFHV
+562 EKELKPVMESLFHA
-576 MKTGSP
+576 MKSGSP

-589 LIFAMIRI
+589 LIYAMIRI
-597 DQRDLVLVGLSDSSP
+597 DHRDLVLVGLSDSSP
-612 AVRRAALLALDQ
+612 AVRRAALIALDQ

-642 DPALQKEALTI
+642 DPELQKEALTI

-665 TLLKTWLSEEALSEE
+665 TLLKTWLSEDNLSQE
-680 RAAVLRGFLIAQSAD
+680 RAAVLRGFLVAQSAD
-695 QDVQTMIAQ
+695 QDVQSLIAQ
-704 ALTSDKTSQSAK
+704 SLTSSKTSVPAK
-716 SILLEVIQRSS
+716 SILLEVIQRSA
-727 LKEFPVVW
+727 LKEFPVAW
-735 RTALEKTLKTSNPAL
+735 RSALEQTLKSTNSEL

-765 LHELLKTLAL
+765 LGELLKSLAL
-775 DANQPA
+775 DMKQPA
-781 KLRIESLSAIGS
+781 PLRIESLSAIGS
-793 KLNKVDQNT
+793 KLDQVDQGT
-802 FDFLM
+802 FDFVM
-807 SRMNEEYPPLDRLS
+807 SRMNEDYPPLDRLA
-821 AARALAELPHS
+821 AARALAGLPHS
-832 EGQLI
+832 NSQLT
-837 QLSKQLDAPG
+837 QLSQQLDAPG
-847 PLALPVLLRAYSKS
+847 PLALPVLLRAYSKG
-861 TNAGVGHALIK
+861 TDEAVGLALIK
-872 GLNGSSAAT
+872 GLNSSSAAT

-891 LKKYPEPVQ
+891 LKKYPESVQ
-900 KSAAPLLKKL
+900 KAASPLLKKL

-929 KGRFEEGKKIFFG
+929 EGRLEEGKKIFFG

-947 SGCHAVENSGGKV
+947 SGCHAVEDLGGKV
-960 GPDLTRIGAIRT
+960 GPDLTKIGAIRT

-990 YRSYLVVTDAGR
+990 YRSYLVVNDAGR
-1002 IYTGVISRESTDTV
+1002 IYTGVISRESSDTV

-1052 TPQEIR
+1052 SRQEIR
-1058 DLLAYLQQRK
+1058 DLLAYLQNRK

>member
-1 MTYFAFAMVT
+1 MNFISNNKSILNGF
-11 YSFSFLPI
+11 FLVVLVGFFPSV
-19 IKVLAVNQRPPRITV
+19 KVA
-34 LGCSIVY
+34 
-41 LLLCIVQTGLTR
+41 

-60 PKGFSIERV
+60 PEGFSIERV
-69 TNSDLTKYPM
+69 TSSELTKYPM
-79 MAGFDGR
+79 MAGFDDR

-91 AESSGENARA
+91 AESSGENTRA
-101 PQLMK
+101 PQLIK
-106 EPKSIIRLLEDRDGD
+106 EPKSMIRMLVDRDGD
-121 GRFDKSTIFADKM
+121 GRFDQSTVFADKL

-142 HDGSLYVASP
+142 HEGSLYVASP
-152 PNIWRLTDHDDDG
+152 PNIWKLTDHDDDG
-165 VADERKIIVDHFG
+165 VADERKIIVDSFG

-209 DKSGKVTSKGLAAR
+209 DKSGNVTSKGLAAR
-223 IFSCKPDGSDIEVFC
+223 IFSCNPDGSDIEVHC

-251 PEGEMIGSVNILMTR
+251 PEGEMIGSVNILLNR

-291 KRTGDLLGPITRFGH
+291 KRTGELLGPITRFGH
-306 VAVSGMLRY
+306 VAVSGMLSY
-315 RSPQFGPEYQGSIF
+315 RGSQFGPEYQGNIF

-344 RNGATFETKEEDFLV
+344 RNGATFETREEDFLV
-359 SDNPDFHPTD
+359 SEEPDFHPTD
-369 VIEDADGSLLVI
+369 IIEDADGSLLVI

-406 RIRKTGAPTL
+406 RIRKTDTPL
-416 SDPYGL
+416 LKDPYGL
-422 ALDWKG
+422 ALDWKS
-428 LSPNRLIQ
+428 LSPNRKLQ
-436 LLNDSRPFVQQKAIN
+436 LLNDTRPFVQQKAIE
-451 ELARIGNPIVPLL
+451 ELADVGDLAVPQLA
-464 GKVVVSPAGS
+464 KVITSPSGS

-483 AVWTLSRI
+483 AIWTLSRI
-491 GTKQALSA
+491 GSDKAAVA
-499 IQGGLNS
+499 IKGGLNS
-506 SETVQMTAARSLG
+506 STSVQMTAAKALG
-519 TLRDQNSVKQLSRL
+519 TLRSSQSIEELTQL
-533 LKEGKPAVQR
+533 LKQDQPAVQR
-543 SAATALG
+543 TAATALG

-556 RRTSVS
+556 RRDSVPD
-562 ENELQNVIESLFHV
+562 EQLQSVVDSLFQV
-576 MKTGSP
+576 IKSKSP

-589 LIFAMIRI
+589 LIYALIRI
-597 DQRDLVLVGLSDSSP
+597 DNRNLVLAGLGDPSP
-612 AVRRAALLALDQ
+612 AVRRAAVIALDQ
-624 MDSGNL
+624 MNSGNL

-665 TLLKTWLSEEALSEE
+665 SLLKTWLSEAELSPE
-680 RAAVLRGFLIAQSAD
+680 RAAVLRGFLVAQSAD
-695 QDVQTMIAQ
+695 PEVQSLIAQ
-704 ALTSDKTSQSAK
+704 SLTGAETSQSAK
-716 SILLEVIQRSS
+716 AILLEVIQRSA
-727 LKEFPVVW
+727 LKEFPVTW
-735 RTALEKTLKTSNPAL
+735 RSALVQTLQTAEPEL
-750 QILVVRIAQTHDLPD
+750 QIFVVRIAQTHDLPD
-765 LHELLKTLAL
+765 LNTQLTSLAL
-775 DANQPA
+775 DVKQPA
-781 KLRIESLSAIGS
+781 SLRIEALSAVGGYLKSI
-793 KLNKVDQNT
+793 DQIT

-807 SRMNEEYPPLDRLS
+807 SRMNEEYPPLDRLA
-821 AARALAELPHS
+821 AARALSALPHS
-832 EGQLI
+832 AEQLI
-837 QLSKQLDAPG
+837 QLSKQLEAPG
-847 PLALPVLLRAYSKS
+847 PLALPVLLRAYAKS
-861 TNAGVGHALIK
+861 VDESVGQALIA
-872 GLNGSSAAT
+872 GLNASSAAT

-891 LKKYPEPVQ
+891 LQKYPESVQ
-900 KSAAPLLKKL
+900 QAATPLLKKL
-910 GVDLAQ
+910 GVDLAE

-929 KGRFEEGKKIFFG
+929 EGRLEEGRKIFFG

-960 GPDLTRIGAIRT
+960 GPDLTKIGAIRT

-1052 TPQEIR
+1052 TQQEIR
-1058 DLLAYLQQRK
+1058 DLLAYLQNRK

>member
-1 MTYFAFAMVT
+1 VT
-11 YSFSFLPI
+11 
-19 IKVLAVNQRPPRITV
+19 AVNLLPNNKSILNVFFLVV
-34 LGCSIVY
+34 LV
-41 LLLCIVQTGLTR
+41 GLFPSVKVT

-60 PKGFSIERV
+60 PEGFSIERV
-69 TNSDLTKYPM
+69 TNSELTKYPM
-79 MAGFDGR
+79 MAGFDDR

-91 AESSGENARA
+91 AESSGENTPA
-101 PQLMK
+101 PQLIK
-106 EPKSIIRLLEDRDGD
+106 EPKSMIRMLVDRDGD
-121 GRFDKSTIFADKM
+121 GRFDQSTVFADKL

-142 HDGSLYVASP
+142 HEGSLYVASP
-152 PNIWRLTDHDDDG
+152 PNIWKLTDHDDDG
-165 VADERKIIVDHFG
+165 VADERKIIVDSFG

-209 DKSGKVTSKGLAAR
+209 DKSGNVTSKGLAAR
-223 IFSCKPDGSDIEVFC
+223 IFSCNPDGSDIEVHC

-251 PEGEMIGSVNILMTR
+251 PEGEMIGSVNILLNR

-291 KRTGDLLGPITRFGH
+291 KRTGELLGPITRFGH
-306 VAVSGMLRY
+306 VAVSGMLSY
-315 RSPQFGPEYQGSIF
+315 RGSQFGPEYQGNIF

-344 RNGATFETKEEDFLV
+344 RNGATFETREEDFLV
-359 SDNPDFHPTD
+359 SEDPDFHPTD
-369 VIEDADGSLLVI
+369 IIEDADGSLLVI

-406 RIRKTGAPTL
+406 RIRKTDTPL
-416 SDPYGL
+416 LKDPYGL
-422 ALDWKG
+422 ALDWKS
-428 LSPNRLIQ
+428 LSPNRKLQ
-436 LLNDSRPFVQQKAIN
+436 LLNDTRPFVQQKAIE
-451 ELARIGNPIVPLL
+451 ELADVGDLAVPQLA
-464 GKVVVSPAGS
+464 KVITSPSGS

-483 AVWTLSRI
+483 AIWTLSRI
-491 GTKQALSA
+491 GSDKAAVA
-499 IQGGLNS
+499 IKGGLNS
-506 SETVQMTAARSLG
+506 STSVQMTAAKALGSLRSS
-519 TLRDQNSVKQLSRL
+519 QSVEELTQL
-533 LKEGKPAVQR
+533 LKQDQPAVQR
-543 SAATALG
+543 TAATALG

-556 RRTSVS
+556 RRDSVPD
-562 ENELQNVIESLFHV
+562 EQLQSVVDSLFQV
-576 MKTGSP
+576 IKSGSP

-589 LIFAMIRI
+589 LIYALIRI
-597 DQRDLVLVGLSDSSP
+597 DNRNLVLAGLGDSSP
-612 AVRRAALLALDQ
+612 AVRRAALIALDQ
-624 MDSGNL
+624 MNSGNL

-665 TLLKTWLSEEALSEE
+665 TLLKTWLSEAELNPE
-680 RAAVLRGFLIAQSAD
+680 RAAVLRGFLVAQSAD
-695 QDVQTMIAQ
+695 SEVQSLIAKS
-704 ALTSDKTSQSAK
+704 LTDAETSQSAK
-716 SILLEVIQRSS
+716 AILLEVIQRSA
-727 LKEFPVVW
+727 LKEFPVSW
-735 RTALEKTLKTSNPAL
+735 RSALEQTLQTAKPEL
-750 QILVVRIAQTHDLPD
+750 QILVIRIAQTHDLPD
-765 LHELLKTLAL
+765 LNGQLTSLAL
-775 DANQPA
+775 DVKQPA
-781 KLRIESLSAIGS
+781 SLRIEALSAVGGHLKSI
-793 KLNKVDQNT
+793 DQIT

-807 SRMNEEYPPLDRLS
+807 SRMNEEYPPLDRLA
-821 AARALAELPHS
+821 AARALSALPHS
-832 EGQLI
+832 AEQLI
-837 QLSKQLDAPG
+837 QLSKQLEAPG
-847 PLALPVLLRAYSKS
+847 PLALPVLLRAYAKS
-861 TNAGVGHALIK
+861 VDESVGQALIT
-872 GLNGSSAAT
+872 GLNSSSAAT

-891 LKKYPEPVQ
+891 LQKYPESVQ
-900 KSAAPLLKKL
+900 QAATPLLKKL
-910 GVDLAQ
+910 GVDLAE

-929 KGRFEEGKKIFFG
+929 EGRLEEGRKIFFG

-960 GPDLTRIGAIRT
+960 GPDLTKIGAIRT

-1052 TPQEIR
+1052 SQQEIR
-1058 DLLAYLQQRK
+1058 DLLAYLQNRK

>member
-1 MTYFAFAMVT
+1 M
-11 YSFSFLPI
+11 
-19 IKVLAVNQRPPRITV
+19 NQRPFRVSV
-34 LGCSIVY
+34 LSCS
-41 LLLCIVQTGLTR
+41 LAFFLFCFSDAGFTQ

-69 TNSDLTKYPM
+69 TNSELTRYPM
-79 MAGFDGR
+79 MAGFDDR

-91 AESSGENARA
+91 AESSGENTKA
-101 PQLMK
+101 PQLIK
-106 EPKSIIRLLEDRDGD
+106 EPKSMIRMLEDQDGD
-121 GRFDKSTIFADKM
+121 GRFDKSTVFADKL

-152 PNIWRLTDHDDDG
+152 PNIWKLTDHDDDG
-165 VADERKIIVDHFG
+165 VADERKIIVDSFG

-223 IFSCKPDGSDIEVFC
+223 IFSCKPDGSDIEVHC

-251 PEGEMIGSVNILMTR
+251 PEGEMIGSVNILMSR

-315 RSPQFGPEYQGSIF
+315 RSTQFGPEYQGNIF

-344 RNGATFETKEEDFLV
+344 RSGATFETKEEDFLV
-359 SDNPDFHPTD
+359 SDDPDFHPTD
-369 VIEDADGSLLVI
+369 IVEDADGSLLVI

-406 RIRKTGAPTL
+406 RIRKTGTPTL
-416 SDPYGL
+416 QDPYGL
-422 ALDWKG
+422 ALDWKS
-428 LSPNRLIQ
+428 LSSDRLLQ
-436 LLNDSRPFVQQKAIN
+436 LLNDSRPFIQQKAMDQLTKVGD
-451 ELARIGNPIVPLL
+451 LAVPLL
-464 GKVVVSPAGS
+464 ARVVASPAGS

-483 AVWTLSRI
+483 AVWTLTRI
-491 GTKQALSA
+491 GSEQARAA
-499 IQGGLNS
+499 IQGGLDS
-506 SETVQMTAARSLG
+506 SETVQMTAAKSLG
-519 TLRDQNSVKQLSRL
+519 SLRDSHSIPQLSQL
-533 LKEGKPAVQR
+533 VKEGKPAIQR
-543 SAATALG
+543 TAATALG

-556 RRTSVS
+556 RRESVS
-562 ENELQNVIESLFHV
+562 ENELQTVVESLFHAL
-576 MKTGSP
+576 KSGSP

-589 LIFAMIRI
+589 LIYALIRI
-597 DQRDLVLVGLSDSSP
+597 DHRELVLAGLNDSSP
-612 AVRRAALLALDQ
+612 AVRRAALIALDQ
-624 MDSGNL
+624 MNSGNL

-653 IGEHEGWAGETL
+653 IGEHAGWAGETL
-665 TLLKTWLSEEALSEE
+665 SLLKTWLNEESLSEE
-680 RAAVLRGFLIAQSAD
+680 RSAVLRGFLIAQSAD
-695 QDVQTMIAQ
+695 QEVQSLIAQ
-704 ALTSDKTSQSAK
+704 SLTGSQTSVPAK

-727 LKEFPVVW
+727 LKEFPVLW
-735 RTALEKTLKTSNPAL
+735 RTALEQTLKAANPAL
-750 QILVVRIAQTHDLPD
+750 QILVVRIAQTHDLP
-765 LHELLKTLAL
+765 ELSESLKSLAL
-775 DANQPA
+775 DEKQPA
-781 KLRIESLSAIGS
+781 TLRIESLSAVGS
-793 KLNKVDQNT
+793 QLHKVDQST

-807 SRMNEEYPPLDRLS
+807 SRMNEDYPPLDRLA
-821 AARALAELPHS
+821 AARALSGLPHS
-832 EGQLI
+832 GEQLI
-837 QLSKQLDAPG
+837 QLSQQLDAPG
-847 PLALPVLLRAYSKS
+847 PLALPVLLRAYAKS
-861 TNAGVGHALIK
+861 TDEAVGLALIT

-891 LKKYPEPVQ
+891 LQKYPESVQ
-900 KSAAPLLKKL
+900 QAAGPLLKKL

-929 KGRFEEGKKIFFG
+929 EGRLEEGKKIFFG

-947 SGCHAVENSGGKV
+947 SGCHAVEDLGGKV

-990 YRSYLVVTDAGR
+990 YRSYLVVTDAGK

-1052 TPQEIR
+1052 TTQEIR
-1058 DLLAYLQQRK
+1058 DLLAYLQNRK

>member
-1 MTYFAFAMVT
+1 VNLLPNIKSILNGFFLVALVGLFPSVKVT
-11 YSFSFLPI
+11 
-19 IKVLAVNQRPPRITV
+19 
-34 LGCSIVY
+34 
-41 LLLCIVQTGLTR
+41 

-60 PKGFSIERV
+60 PEGFSIERV
-69 TNSDLTKYPM
+69 TSSELTKYPM
-79 MAGFDGR
+79 MAGFDDR
-86 GRLFI
+86 GRLFV
-91 AESSGENARA
+91 AESSGENTRA
-101 PQLMK
+101 PQLIK
-106 EPKSIIRLLEDRDGD
+106 EPKSMIRMLVDRDGD
-121 GRFDKSTIFADKM
+121 GRFDQSTVFADKL

-142 HDGSLYVASP
+142 HEGSLYVASP
-152 PNIWRLTDHDDDG
+152 PNIWKLTDHDDDG
-165 VADERKIIVDHFG
+165 VADERKIIVDSFG

-209 DKSGKVTSKGLAAR
+209 DKSGNVTSKGLAAR
-223 IFSCKPDGSDIEVFC
+223 IFSCNPDGSDIEVHC

-251 PEGEMIGSVNILMTR
+251 PEGEMIGSVNILLNR

-291 KRTGDLLGPITRFGH
+291 KRTGELLGPITRFGH
-306 VAVSGMLRY
+306 VAVSGMLSY
-315 RSPQFGPEYQGSIF
+315 RGSQFGPEYQGNIF

-344 RNGATFETKEEDFLV
+344 RNGATFETREEDFLV
-359 SDNPDFHPTD
+359 SEDPDFHPTD
-369 VIEDADGSLLVI
+369 IIEDADGSLLVI

-406 RIRKTGAPTL
+406 RIRKTDTPL
-416 SDPYGL
+416 LKDPYGL
-422 ALDWKG
+422 VLDWKS
-428 LSPNRLIQ
+428 LSPNRKLQ
-436 LLNDSRPFVQQKAIN
+436 LLNDTRPFVQQKAIE
-451 ELARIGNPIVPLL
+451 ELADVGDLAVPQLA
-464 GKVVVSPAGS
+464 KVITSPSGS

-483 AVWTLSRI
+483 AIWTLSRI
-491 GTKQALSA
+491 GSDKAAAA
-499 IQGGLNS
+499 IEGGLNS
-506 SETVQMTAARSLG
+506 SASVQMTAAKALGSLRSS
-519 TLRDQNSVKQLSRL
+519 QSVEELTQL
-533 LKEGKPAVQR
+533 LKQDQPAVQR
-543 SAATALG
+543 TAATALG

-556 RRTSVS
+556 RRDSVPD
-562 ENELQNVIESLFHV
+562 EQLQSVVGSLFHV
-576 MKTGSP
+576 IKSGSP

-589 LIFAMIRI
+589 LIYALIRI
-597 DQRDLVLVGLSDSSP
+597 DNRKLVIAGLGDSSP
-612 AVRRAALLALDQ
+612 TVRRAALIALDQ
-624 MDSGNL
+624 MNSGKL
-630 TRELVTPLLDTD
+630 SRELVTPLLDTD

-665 TLLKTWLSEEALSEE
+665 TLLKTWLSEAELSPE
-680 RAAVLRGFLIAQSAD
+680 RAAVLRGFLVAQSAD
-695 QDVQTMIAQ
+695 PEVQLLIAQ
-704 ALTSDKTSQSAK
+704 SLTGAETSQSAK
-716 SILLEVIQRSS
+716 AILLEVIQRSA
-727 LKEFPVVW
+727 LKEFPVTW
-735 RTALEKTLKTSNPAL
+735 RSALIQTLQTAEPEL

-765 LHELLKTLAL
+765 LNAQLTSLAL
-775 DANQPA
+775 DVKQPA
-781 KLRIESLSAIGS
+781 SLRIEALSAVGGHLKSI
-793 KLNKVDQNT
+793 DQIT

-807 SRMNEEYPPLDRLS
+807 SRMNEEYPPLDRLA
-821 AARALAELPHS
+821 AARALAALPHS
-832 EGQLI
+832 AEQLI
-837 QLSKQLDAPG
+837 QLSKQLEAPG
-847 PLALPVLLRAYSKS
+847 PLLRAYAKS
-861 TNAGVGHALIK
+861 VDESVGQALIT
-872 GLNGSSAAT
+872 GLNSSSAAT

-891 LKKYPEPVQ
+891 LQKYPESVQ
-900 KSAAPLLKKL
+900 QAATPLLKKL
-910 GVDLAQ
+910 GVDLAE

-929 KGRFEEGKKIFFG
+929 EGRLEEGRKIFFG

-960 GPDLTRIGAIRT
+960 GPDLTKIGAIRT

-1052 TPQEIR
+1052 SQQEIR
-1058 DLLAYLQQRK
+1058 DLLAYLQNRK

>member
-1 MTYFAFAMVT
+1 MT
-11 YSFSFLPI
+11 I
-19 IKVLAVNQRPPRITV
+19 Q
-34 LGCSIVY
+34 
-41 LLLCIVQTGLTR
+41 LTR
-53 AEDLPRV
+53 ISVLSCLSLIVLSLNAVTHAEEMPRV
-60 PKGFSIERV
+60 PAGFTIERV
-69 TNSDLTKYPM
+69 TNSELTKYPM
-79 MAGFDGR
+79 MAGFDDR

-91 AESSGENARA
+91 AESSGENTRA
-101 PQLMK
+101 PQLIK
-106 EPKSIIRLLEDRDGD
+106 EPKSMIRMLEDLDGD
-121 GRFDKSTIFADKM
+121 GRFDKSTVFADKL

-152 PNIWRLTDHDDDG
+152 PNIWKLTDHDDDG
-165 VADERKIIVDHFG
+165 VADERKIIVDSFG

-223 IFSCKPDGSDIEVFC
+223 IFSCNPDGSDIEVHC

-251 PEGEMIGSVNILMTR
+251 PEGEMIGSVNILLTR
-266 PRVDCLVHWMEG
+266 PRVDCLVHWLEG

-315 RSPQFGPEYQGSIF
+315 RSPQFGPDYQGNIF
-329 TTIFNTHKVIRSQLV
+329 TSIFNTHKVIRTQLV
-344 RNGATFETKEEDFLV
+344 RNGASFETKEEDFLV
-359 SDNPDFHPTD
+359 SDDPDFHPTD

-381 DTGGWFRIGCPQSQI
+381 NTGGWFRIGCPQSQI

-406 RIRKTGAPTL
+406 RIRKSGTPPVQ
-416 SDPYGL
+416 DPYGL
-422 ALDWKG
+422 ALDWNSF
-428 LSPNRLIQ
+428 SPERKIQ
-436 LLNDSRPFVQQKAIN
+436 LLNDSRPFVQRKAID
-451 ELARIGNPIVPLL
+451 ELAKAGDHAVPMLS
-464 GKVVVSPAGS
+464 KVVAAPAGS

-483 AVWTLSRI
+483 AVWTLTRI
-491 GTKQALSA
+491 GTDKARTA
-499 IQGGLNS
+499 IQHGLNS
-506 SETVQMTAARSLG
+506 SASVQMTAAKSLG
-519 TLRDQNSVKQLSRL
+519 TLRDVSSVSQLTQL
-533 LKEGKPAVQR
+533 LKSENPAIQR
-543 SAATALG
+543 NAATALG

-556 RRTSVS
+556 QRGDTIS
-562 ENELQNVIESLFHV
+562 NAELKTVVESLFQAI
-576 MKTGSP
+576 KGAP

-589 LIFAMIRI
+589 LIYALIRI
-597 DQRDLVLVGLSDSSP
+597 DQRNLILAGLSDSSP
-612 AVRRAALLALDQ
+612 AVRRAALITLDQ
-624 MDSGNL
+624 MNSGNL

-642 DPALQKEALTI
+642 DPSLQKEALTI

-665 TLLKTWLSEEALSEE
+665 SLLKTWLSEESLSAE
-680 RAAVLRGFLIAQSAD
+680 RTAVLRGFLIAQAAD
-695 QDVQTMIAQ
+695 PEVQTLIAQ
-704 ALTSDKTSQSAK
+704 ALTNPNTSHSAK
-716 SILLEVIQRSS
+716 SILLEVIQRSA
-727 LKEFPVVW
+727 LKEFPVAW
-735 RTALEKTLKTSNPAL
+735 RQALESTLKSQDSEL
-750 QILVVRIAQTHDLPD
+750 QILVIRIAQTNDLP
-765 LHELLKTLAL
+765 ELSGLLTSLAL
-775 DANQPA
+775 DTQQPA
-781 KLRIESLSAIGS
+781 TLRIEALSATGS
-793 KLNKVDQNT
+793 QLKSVEAEP
-802 FDFLM
+802 FDFLIARM
-807 SRMNEEYPPLDRLS
+807 SEEYPPLDRLA
-821 AARALAELPHS
+821 AARALAGLPLS

-847 PLALPVLLRAYSKS
+847 PLALPVLLRAYTKN
-861 TNAGVGHALIK
+861 NAEPVGLALIK
-872 GLNGSSAAT
+872 ALNASSAAT

-900 KSAAPLLKKL
+900 KAADPLLKKL

-929 KGRFEEGKKIFFG
+929 QGQIEEGRKIFFG

-947 SGCHAVENSGGKV
+947 SGCHAVEDQGGKV

-990 YRSYLVVTDAGR
+990 YRSYLVVTDSGR

-1058 DLLAYLQQRK
+1058 DLLAYLQNRK

>member
-1 MTYFAFAMVT
+1 M
-11 YSFSFLPI
+11 
-19 IKVLAVNQRPPRITV
+19 NQQPLPRIAV
-34 LGCSIVY
+34 LGCSIALF
-41 LLLCIVQTGLTR
+41 LLSYAGSGWSW

-60 PKGFSIERV
+60 PEGFSIERV
-69 TNSDLTKYPM
+69 TNSELTKYPM
-79 MAGFDGR
+79 MAGFDDR

-91 AESSGENARA
+91 AESSGENTRA
-101 PQLMK
+101 PQLIK
-106 EPKSIIRLLEDRDGD
+106 EPKSMIRMLEDRDGD
-121 GRFDKSTIFADKM
+121 GRFDKSTVFADKL

-142 HDGSLYVASP
+142 HEGSLYVASP
-152 PNIWRLTDHDDDG
+152 PNIWRLTDVDDDG
-165 VADERKIIVDHFG
+165 VADEREIIVDSFG

-209 DKSGKVTSKGLAAR
+209 DKSGNVTSKGLAAR
-223 IFSCKPDGSDIEVFC
+223 IFSCKPDGSDIEVHC

-266 PRVDCLVHWMEG
+266 PRVDCLVHWQEG
-278 GVYPHFEDCVAEF
+278 GVYPHFEDCVEEF

-315 RSPQFGPEYQGSIF
+315 RSTQFGPEYQGNIF
-329 TTIFNTHKVIRSQLV
+329 TSIFNTHKVIRSQLV
-344 RNGATFETKEEDFLV
+344 RNGATYETKEEDFLV
-359 SDNPDFHPTD
+359 SDDPDFHPTD

-381 DTGGWFRIGCPQSQI
+381 NTGGWFRIGCPQSQI

-406 RIRKTGAPTL
+406 RIRKTGTPEL
-416 SDPYGL
+416 NDPYGL
-422 ALDWKG
+422 ALDWSS
-428 LSPNRLIQ
+428 LSPHRKIQ
-436 LLNDSRPFVQQKAIN
+436 LLNDTRPFVQQRAI
-451 ELARIGNPIVPLL
+451 EVLAEAGDLAVPRLA
-464 GKVVVSPAGS
+464 KVISSPAGS

-483 AVWTLSRI
+483 AIWTLTRI
-491 GTKQALSA
+491 GTKKARTA
-499 IQGGLNS
+499 IQKGFDS
-506 SETVQMTAARSLG
+506 SETVQMTSAKSLG
-519 TLRDQNSVKQLSRL
+519 SLRDSSSIAGLVRL
-533 LKEGKPAVQR
+533 VKEGKPAVQR
-543 SAATALG
+543 NAATALG

-556 RRTSVS
+556 RRDGVS
-562 ENELQNVIESLFHV
+562 DADLETVVESLFHA

-589 LIFAMIRI
+589 LIYALIRI
-597 DQRDLVLVGLSDSSP
+597 DHRDLVLAGLSDSSP
-612 AVRRAALLALDQ
+612 AVRRAALIALDQ
-624 MDSGNL
+624 MNSGNL

-653 IGEHEGWAGETL
+653 IGEHEGWASETL
-665 TLLKTWLSEEALSEE
+665 NLLKTWLSEEALSEE

-695 QDVQTMIAQ
+695 PEVQTLIAQ
-704 ALTSDKTSQSAK
+704 SLTSSKTSNSAK
-716 SILLEVIQRSS
+716 GILLEVIQRSA
-727 LKEFPVVW
+727 LKEFPVSW
-735 RTALEKTLKTSNPAL
+735 RTALEQTLKSATPDL
-750 QILVVRIAQTHDLPD
+750 QILVVRIAQTHDLPA
-765 LHELLKTLAL
+765 LSELLKSLAL
-775 DANQPA
+775 DSKQPA
-781 KLRIESLSAIGS
+781 NLRIESLSAVGPQM
-793 KLNKVDQNT
+793 KAVDQST
-802 FDFLM
+802 FDFLI
-807 SRMNEEYPPLDRLS
+807 SRMNEEYPPLDRLA
-821 AARALAELPHS
+821 AARALSGLPQS
-832 EGQLI
+832 ADQLI

-847 PLALPVLLRAYSKS
+847 PLALPVLLRAYAKS
-861 TNAGVGHALIK
+861 TNEEVGLALIK

-891 LKKYPEPVQ
+891 LQKYPQSVQ
-900 KSAAPLLKKL
+900 KAATPLLKKL

-929 KGRFEEGKKIFFG
+929 EGRIEEGRKIFFG

-947 SGCHAVENSGGKV
+947 AGCHTVEDLGGKV

-990 YRSYLVVTDAGR
+990 YRSYLVVTDEGK

-1028 ARDEIEV
+1028 ARDEIDM
-1035 MKESPTSIMPK
+1035 MKESPISIMPK
-1046 GLEQRL
+1046 GLEKRL
-1052 TPQEIR
+1052 TSQEIR
-1058 DLLAYLQQRK
+1058 DLLAYLQNRK

>member
-1 MTYFAFAMVT
+1 M
-11 YSFSFLPI
+11 
-19 IKVLAVNQRPPRITV
+19 NQQLPRITV
-34 LGCSIVY
+34 SGCSLFIF
-41 LLLCIVQTGLTR
+41 LLCLLHTDLLS
-53 AEDLPRV
+53 AENMPRV

-69 TNSDLTKYPM
+69 TNSELTKYPM
-79 MAGFDGR
+79 MAGFDNR

-91 AESSGENARA
+91 AESSGENTRA
-101 PQLMK
+101 PQLIK
-106 EPKSIIRLLEDRDGD
+106 EPKSMIRMLEDRDGD
-121 GRFDKSTIFADKM
+121 GRFDKSTVFADKL

-165 VADERKIIVDHFG
+165 VADEREIIIDSFG

-223 IFSCKPDGSDIEVFC
+223 IFSCKPDGSDIEVHC

-278 GVYPHFEDCVAEF
+278 GVYPHFGDCVAEF

-315 RSPQFGPEYQGSIF
+315 RSTQFGPEYQGNIF
-329 TTIFNTHKVIRSQLV
+329 TSIFNTHKVIRSQLV
-344 RNGATFETKEEDFLV
+344 RSGATFETKEEDFLV
-359 SDNPDFHPTD
+359 SDDPDFHPTD
-369 VIEDADGSLLVI
+369 IIEDADGSLLVI
-381 DTGGWFRIGCPQSQI
+381 NTGGWFRIGCPQSQI

-406 RIRKTGAPTL
+406 RIRKTGTPAL
-416 SDPYGL
+416 QDPYGL
-422 ALDWKG
+422 TLDWKS
-428 LSPNRLIQ
+428 LSPNRLLQ
-436 LLNDSRPFVQQKAIN
+436 LLNDSRPVVQQKAIDQ
-451 ELARIGNPIVPLL
+451 LAKGGDIAVPLL
-464 GKVVVSPAGS
+464 AKVVSSPAGS

-483 AVWTLSRI
+483 AVWTLTRI
-491 GTKQALSA
+491 GTPKASAA

-506 SETVQMTAARSLG
+506 SETVQMTAAKSLG
-519 TLRDQNSVKQLSRL
+519 TLRDAHSISQLSQMV
-533 LKEGKPAVQR
+533 KEGKPAVQR
-543 SAATALG
+543 TAATALG

-556 RRTSVS
+556 RHGSIS
-562 ENELQNVIESLFHV
+562 EKELKTVMESLFHAI
-576 MKTGSP
+576 KTGSP

-589 LIFAMIRI
+589 LIYAMIRI
-597 DQRDLVLVGLSDSSP
+597 DQRDLVLTGLSDSNP
-612 AVRRAALLALDQ
+612 AVRRAALITLDQ

-642 DPALQKEALTI
+642 DPELQKEALTI

-665 TLLKTWLSEEALSEE
+665 TLLKTWLSEANLSKE

-695 QDVQTMIAQ
+695 QDVQSLIAES
-704 ALTSDKTSQSAK
+704 LTRSKTSVPAK

-727 LKEFPVVW
+727 LKEFPVTW
-735 RTALEKTLKTSNPAL
+735 RSALEQTLKSGNPDL
-750 QILVVRIAQTHDLPD
+750 QILVVRIAQAHDLPD
-765 LHELLKTLAL
+765 LSELLKSLAL
-775 DANQPA
+775 DTKQLAS
-781 KLRIESLSAIGS
+781 LRIESLSAIGS
-793 KLNKVDQNT
+793 NLKRIDQGT
-802 FDFLM
+802 FDFVM
-807 SRMNEEYPPLDRLS
+807 SRMNEDYPPLDRLA
-821 AARALAELPHS
+821 AARALAGLPHS
-832 EGQLI
+832 NEQLT
-837 QLSKQLDAPG
+837 QLSAQLDAPG

-861 TNAGVGHALIK
+861 TDEGVGLALIK
-872 GLNGSSAAT
+872 GLNSSSAAT
-881 NLSADELASL
+881 NLSADELASM
-891 LKKYPEPVQ
+891 LKKYPDSVQ
-900 KSAAPLLKKL
+900 KAAAPLLKKL

-929 KGRFEEGKKIFFG
+929 AGRLEEGKKIFFG

-947 SGCHAVENSGGKV
+947 SGCHAVEDLGGKV

-1002 IYTGVISRESTDTV
+1002 IYTGVISRESTDMV

-1052 TPQEIR
+1052 SPQEIR
-1058 DLLAYLQQRK
+1058 DLLAYLQNRK

>member
-1 MTYFAFAMVT
+1 M
-11 YSFSFLPI
+11 
-19 IKVLAVNQRPPRITV
+19 
-34 LGCSIVY
+34 
-41 LLLCIVQTGLTR
+41 LLLCFVDSGFTR

-60 PKGFSIERV
+60 PEGFSIERV
-69 TNSDLTKYPM
+69 TNSELTKYPM
-79 MAGFDGR
+79 MAGFDDR

-91 AESSGENARA
+91 AESSGENTRA
-101 PQLMK
+101 PQLIK
-106 EPKSIIRLLEDRDGD
+106 EPKSMIRMLEDRDGD
-121 GRFDKSTIFADKM
+121 GRFDKSTVFADKL

-165 VADERKIIVDHFG
+165 VADERKIIVDSFG

-209 DKSGKVTSKGLAAR
+209 DKAGKVTSKGLAAR
-223 IFSCKPDGSDIEVFC
+223 IFSCKPDGSDIEVHC

-266 PRVDCLVHWMEG
+266 PRVDCLVHWQEG
-278 GVYPHFEDCVAEF
+278 GVYPHYEDCVAEF

-315 RSPQFGPEYQGSIF
+315 RSTQFGPEYQGNIF
-329 TTIFNTHKVIRSQLV
+329 TSIFNTHKVIRSQLV
-344 RNGATFETKEEDFLV
+344 RSGATFETKEEDFLV
-359 SDNPDFHPTD
+359 SDDPDFHPTD

-396 SKPDIHGAIY
+396 SKPNIHGAIY
-406 RIRKTGAPTL
+406 RIRKTGTPAL
-416 SDPYGL
+416 QDPYGL
-422 ALDWKG
+422 ALDWNS
-428 LSPNRLIQ
+428 LSPNRLLQ
-436 LLNDSRPFVQQKAIN
+436 LLNDTRPFVQQRAIDQ
-451 ELARIGNPIVPLL
+451 LASAGDIAVPLL
-464 GKVVVSPAGS
+464 AKVVSSPAGS

-483 AVWTLSRI
+483 AVWTLTRI
-491 GTKQALSA
+491 GSKKARSA
-499 IQGGLNS
+499 IQRGLNS
-506 SETVQMTAARSLG
+506 SETVQMTAAKSLG
-519 TLRDQNSVKQLSRL
+519 TLRDSHSIQQLSQKV
-533 LKEGKPAVQR
+533 KEGKPAVQC

-556 RRTSVS
+556 RRGSVS
-562 ENELQNVIESLFHV
+562 ENELQTVIESLFHA

-589 LIFAMIRI
+589 LIYAMIRI
-597 DQRDLVLVGLSDSSP
+597 DQRDLVLAGLSDPSP
-612 AVRRAALLALDQ
+612 AVRRAALIALDQ
-624 MDSGNL
+624 MNSGKL

-665 TLLKTWLSEEALSEE
+665 SLLKTWLNDESLSEE

-695 QDVQTMIAQ
+695 PEVQTLIAQ
-704 ALTSDKTSQSAK
+704 SLSNSQTSQSAK
-716 SILLEVIQRSS
+716 SILLEVIQRSA

-735 RTALEKTLKTSNPAL
+735 RTALEQTLKTASPEL

-765 LHELLKTLAL
+765 LNELLKSLAL
-775 DANQPA
+775 DQKQPA
-781 KLRIESLSAIGS
+781 SLRIESLSAISS
-793 KLNKVDQNT
+793 KLNQVDQST

-807 SRMNEEYPPLDRLS
+807 SRMNENYPPLDRLA
-821 AARALAELPHS
+821 AARALAGLPHS
-832 EGQLI
+832 KDQLI

-847 PLALPVLLRAYSKS
+847 PLALPVLMRAYAKS
-861 TNAGVGHALIK
+861 IDEGVGLALIT

-891 LKKYPEPVQ
+891 LQKYPASVQ
-900 KSAAPLLKKL
+900 KAAAPLLKKL

-929 KGRFEEGKKIFFG
+929 EGRLEAGRKIFFG

-947 SGCHAVENSGGKV
+947 SGCHAVEDLGGKV

-990 YRSYLVVTDAGR
+990 YRSYLVVTDEGR

-1058 DLLAYLQQRK
+1058 DLLAYLQNRK

>member
-1 MTYFAFAMVT
+1 M
-11 YSFSFLPI
+11 
-19 IKVLAVNQRPPRITV
+19 NQQLPRITISV
-34 LGCSIVY
+34 CS
-41 LLLCIVQTGLTR
+41 LFTFLFCLFQTAMLS
-53 AEDLPRV
+53 AENLPRV

-69 TNSDLTKYPM
+69 TTSELTKYPM
-79 MAGFDGR
+79 MAGFDDR

-91 AESSGENARA
+91 AESSGENTRA
-101 PQLMK
+101 PQLIK
-106 EPKSIIRLLEDRDGD
+106 EPKSMIRMLEDRDGD
-121 GRFDKSTIFADKM
+121 GRFDKSTVFADKM

-142 HDGSLYVASP
+142 HAGSLYVASP

-165 VADERKIIVDHFG
+165 VADEREIIVDSFG
-178 FSGNAASIHGCFRG
+178 FSGNAASIHGCFLG
-192 PEGRLYWCD
+192 PGGRLYWCD

-223 IFSCKPDGSDIEVFC
+223 IFSCNPDGSDIEVHC

-251 PEGEMIGSVNILMTR
+251 PEGEMIGSVNILMSR
-266 PRVDCLVHWMEG
+266 PREDCLVHWMEG
-278 GVYPHFEDCVAEF
+278 GVYPHFGDCVSEF

-315 RSPQFGPEYQGSIF
+315 RSTQFGPEYQGNIF
-329 TTIFNTHKVIRSQLV
+329 TSIFNTHKVIRSQLV
-344 RNGATFETKEEDFLV
+344 RSGATFETKEEDFLV
-359 SDNPDFHPTD
+359 SDDPDFHPTD
-369 VIEDADGSLLVI
+369 IIEDADGSLLVI

-396 SKPDIHGAIY
+396 SKPNIHGAIY
-406 RIRKTGAPTL
+406 RIRKTGTPEL
-416 SDPYGL
+416 QDPYGL
-422 ALDWKG
+422 TLDWKS
-428 LSPNRLIQ
+428 LSSNRLLQ
-436 LLNDSRPFVQQKAIN
+436 LLNDTRPFVQQKAIN
-451 ELARIGNPIVPLL
+451 QLVKGGDIAVPLL
-464 GKVVVSPAGS
+464 AKVVESPAGS

-483 AVWTLSRI
+483 AVWTLTRI
-491 GTKQALSA
+491 GSSKARSA

-506 SETVQMTAARSLG
+506 SETVQMTAAKSLG
-519 TLRDQNSVKQLSRL
+519 RLRDTHSISQLSQMV
-533 LKEGKPAVQR
+533 KEGKPAIQR
-543 SAATALG
+543 TAATALG

-556 RRTSVS
+556 HRGTVS
-562 ENELQNVIESLFHV
+562 ENELKAVITSLFHV

-589 LIFAMIRI
+589 LIYAIIRI
-597 DQRDLVLVGLSDSSP
+597 DQRELVLVGLNDSSP
-612 AVRRAALLALDQ
+612 AVRRAALIALDQ
-624 MDSGNL
+624 MESGNL

-642 DPALQKEALTI
+642 DPELQKEALTI

-665 TLLKTWLSEEALSEE
+665 TLLKSWLSDASLSKE

-695 QDVQTMIAQ
+695 QDVQSLIAQ
-704 ALTSDKTSQSAK
+704 SLTNSKTSVPAK

-727 LKEFPVVW
+727 LKEFPISW
-735 RTALEKTLKTSNPAL
+735 RAALEQTLNSANSDL

-765 LHELLKTLAL
+765 LSELLKSLAL
-775 DANQPA
+775 DTNRSAT
-781 KLRIESLSAIGS
+781 LRVEAFSAIGS
-793 KLNKVDQNT
+793 KLNKIDQST

-807 SRMNEEYPPLDRLS
+807 SRMNEDYPPLDRLA
-821 AARALAELPHS
+821 AARALAGLPHS
-832 EGQLI
+832 NAQLT
-837 QLSKQLDAPG
+837 QLSEQLDAPG
-847 PLALPVLLRAYSKS
+847 PLALPVLLRAYSKGVDE
-861 TNAGVGHALIK
+861 GVGLALIK

-881 NLSADELASL
+881 NLSADELASM
-891 LKKYPEPVQ
+891 LKKYPESVQ
-900 KSAAPLLKKL
+900 KAAAPLLKKL

-929 KGRFEEGKKIFFG
+929 EGRLEEGRKVFFG

-947 SGCHAVENSGGKV
+947 SGCHAVEDLGGKV

-1002 IYTGVISRESTDTV
+1002 IYTGVINRESTDTV

-1058 DLLAYLQQRK
+1058 DLLAYLQNRK

>member
-1 MTYFAFAMVT
+1 MT
-11 YSFSFLPI
+11 I
-19 IKVLAVNQRPPRITV
+19 Q
-34 LGCSIVY
+34 
-41 LLLCIVQTGLTR
+41 LTR
-53 AEDLPRV
+53 ISVLSCLSLIVLSLNTVTHAEEMPRV
-60 PKGFSIERV
+60 PAGFTIERV
-69 TNSDLTKYPM
+69 TNSELTKYPM
-79 MAGFDGR
+79 MAGFDDR

-91 AESSGENARA
+91 AESSGENTRA
-101 PQLMK
+101 PQLIK
-106 EPKSIIRLLEDRDGD
+106 EPKSMIRMLEDLDGD
-121 GRFDKSTIFADKM
+121 GRFDKSTVFADKL

-152 PNIWRLTDHDDDG
+152 PNIWKLTDHDDDG
-165 VADERKIIVDHFG
+165 VADERKIIVDSFG

-223 IFSCKPDGSDIEVFC
+223 IFSCNPDGSDIEVHC

-251 PEGEMIGSVNILMTR
+251 PEGEMIGSVNILLTR
-266 PRVDCLVHWMEG
+266 PRVDCLVHWLEG

-315 RSPQFGPEYQGSIF
+315 RSPQFGPEYQGNIF
-329 TTIFNTHKVIRSQLV
+329 TSIFNTHKVIRTQLV
-344 RNGATFETKEEDFLV
+344 RSGATFETKEEDFLV
-359 SDNPDFHPTD
+359 SDDPDFHPTD

-381 DTGGWFRIGCPQSQI
+381 NTGGWFRIGCPQSQI

-406 RIRKTGAPTL
+406 RIRKSGAPPVQ
-416 SDPYGL
+416 DPYGL
-422 ALDWKG
+422 ALDWNS
-428 LSPNRLIQ
+428 LSPERKIQ
-436 LLNDSRPFVQQKAIN
+436 LLNDSRPFVQRKAID
-451 ELARIGNPIVPLL
+451 ELAKAGDHAVPMLS
-464 GKVVVSPAGS
+464 KVVAAPAGS

-483 AVWTLSRI
+483 AVWTLTRI
-491 GTKQALSA
+491 GTDKARTA
-499 IQGGLNS
+499 IQHGLNS
-506 SETVQMTAARSLG
+506 SASVQMTAAKSLG
-519 TLRDQNSVKQLSRL
+519 TLRDVSSVSQLTQL
-533 LKEGKPAVQR
+533 LKSENPAIQR
-543 SAATALG
+543 NAATALG

-556 RRTSVS
+556 QRGDTIS
-562 ENELQNVIESLFHV
+562 NAELKTVVESLFQAI
-576 MKTGSP
+576 KGSP

-589 LIFAMIRI
+589 LIYALIRI
-597 DQRDLVLVGLSDSSP
+597 DQRDLILAGLSDSSP
-612 AVRRAALLALDQ
+612 AVRRAALITLDQ
-624 MDSGNL
+624 MNSGNL

-665 TLLKTWLSEEALSEE
+665 SLLKTWLSEDTLSAE
-680 RAAVLRGFLIAQSAD
+680 RAAVLRGFLIAQAAD
-695 QDVQTMIAQ
+695 PEVQTLIAQ
-704 ALTSDKTSQSAK
+704 ALTNSNTSRSAK
-716 SILLEVIQRSS
+716 SILLEVIQRSA
-727 LKEFPVVW
+727 LKEFPVAW
-735 RTALEKTLKTSNPAL
+735 RQALESTLKSQDPEL
-750 QILVVRIAQTHDLPD
+750 QILVIRIAQTNDLP
-765 LHELLKTLAL
+765 ELSGLLTSLAL
-775 DANQPA
+775 NTQQPA
-781 KLRIESLSAIGS
+781 TLRIEALSAAGS
-793 KLNKVDQNT
+793 QLKSVEAEP
-802 FDFLM
+802 FDFLIARM
-807 SRMNEEYPPLDRLS
+807 SEEYPPLDRLA
-821 AARALAELPHS
+821 AARALAGLPLS

-847 PLALPVLLRAYSKS
+847 PLALPVLLRAYTKS
-861 TNAGVGHALIK
+861 NAEPVGLALINA
-872 GLNGSSAAT
+872 LNASSAAT

-900 KSAAPLLKKL
+900 KAADPLLKKL

-929 KGRFEEGKKIFFG
+929 QGQIEEGRKIFFG

-947 SGCHAVENSGGKV
+947 SGCHAVEDQGGKV

-990 YRSYLVVTDAGR
+990 YRSYLVVTDSGR

-1058 DLLAYLQQRK
+1058 DLLAYLQNRK

>member
-1 MTYFAFAMVT
+1 M
-11 YSFSFLPI
+11 
-19 IKVLAVNQRPPRITV
+19 
-34 LGCSIVY
+34 
-41 LLLCIVQTGLTR
+41 
-53 AEDLPRV
+53 PRV

-69 TNSDLTKYPM
+69 TNSELTKYPM
-79 MAGFDGR
+79 MAGFDDR

-91 AESSGENARA
+91 AESSGENTRA
-101 PQLMK
+101 PQLIK
-106 EPKSIIRLLEDRDGD
+106 EPKSMIRMLEDRDGD
-121 GRFDKSTIFADKM
+121 GRFDKSTVFADKL

-165 VADERKIIVDHFG
+165 VADEREIIIDSFG

-223 IFSCKPDGSDIEVFC
+223 IFSCKPDGSDIEVHC

-251 PEGEMIGSVNILMTR
+251 PEGEMIGSVNILLNR

-278 GVYPHFEDCVAEF
+278 GVYPHFGDCVAEF

-315 RSPQFGPEYQGSIF
+315 RSTQFGPEYQGNIF
-329 TTIFNTHKVIRSQLV
+329 TSIFNTHKVIRSQLV
-344 RNGATFETKEEDFLV
+344 RSGATFETKEEDFLV
-359 SDNPDFHPTD
+359 SDDPDFHPTD
-369 VIEDADGSLLVI
+369 IIEDADGSLLVI
-381 DTGGWFRIGCPQSQI
+381 NTGGWFRIGCPQSQI

-406 RIRKTGAPTL
+406 RIRKTGTPAL
-416 SDPYGL
+416 QDPYGL
-422 ALDWKG
+422 TLDWKAI
-428 LSPNRLIQ
+428 SPKRLLQ
-436 LLNDSRPFVQQKAIN
+436 LLNDSRPVVQQKAIDQ
-451 ELARIGNPIVPLL
+451 LAKGGDIAVQSLA
-464 GKVVVSPAGS
+464 KVVGSPAGS
-474 FYNDTSKRN
+474 FYNDTSRRN
-483 AVWTLSRI
+483 AIWALTRI
-491 GTKQALSA
+491 GSPKASAA

-506 SETVQMTAARSLG
+506 SETVQMTAAKSLG
-519 TLRDQNSVKQLSRL
+519 TLRDADSIAQLSQVV
-533 LKEGKPAVQR
+533 KAGKPAVQR
-543 SAATALG
+543 TAATALG

-556 RRTSVS
+556 RRGSVS
-562 ENELQNVIESLFHV
+562 EMELKTVMESLYHA

-589 LIFAMIRI
+589 LIYAMIRI
-597 DQRDLVLVGLSDSSP
+597 DQRDLVLAGLGDSSP
-612 AVRRAALLALDQ
+612 AVRRAALIALDQ

-642 DPALQKEALTI
+642 DPELQKEALTI

-665 TLLKTWLSEEALSEE
+665 TLLKTWLREANLSSE

-695 QDVQTMIAQ
+695 QDVQSLIAQ
-704 ALTSDKTSQSAK
+704 SLTSSKTSVPAK

-727 LKEFPVVW
+727 LKEFPVSW
-735 RTALEKTLKTSNPAL
+735 RAALEQTLKSANSDL
-750 QILVVRIAQTHDLPD
+750 QILVVRIAQAHDLPD
-765 LHELLKTLAL
+765 LNELLKSLAL
-775 DANQPA
+775 DTKQPA
-781 KLRIESLSAIGS
+781 ALRIESLSAIGS
-793 KLNKVDQNT
+793 NLKRVDQST
-802 FDFLM
+802 FDFVM
-807 SRMNEEYPPLDRLS
+807 SRMNEDYPPLDRLA
-821 AARALAELPHS
+821 AARALAGLPHS
-832 EGQLI
+832 HEQLT
-837 QLSKQLDAPG
+837 QLSAQLDAPG

-861 TNAGVGHALIK
+861 TDEGVGLALIK
-872 GLNGSSAAT
+872 GLNSSSAAT
-881 NLSADELASL
+881 NLSADELASM
-891 LKKYPEPVQ
+891 LKKYPESVQ
-900 KSAAPLLKKL
+900 KAAAPLLKKL

-921 ESLKPLLT
+921 ESLKPLLAE
-929 KGRFEEGKKIFFG
+929 GRLEEGKKIFFG

-947 SGCHAVENSGGKV
+947 SGCHAVEDLGGKV

-1052 TPQEIR
+1052 SPQEIR
-1058 DLLAYLQQRK
+1058 DLLAYLQNRK

>member
-1 MTYFAFAMVT
+1 VKLFPKYKSILNGFVAV
-11 YSFSFLPI
+11 FLVALFPFEKI
-19 IKVLAVNQRPPRITV
+19 A
-34 LGCSIVY
+34 
-41 LLLCIVQTGLTR
+41 

-60 PKGFSIERV
+60 PEGFSIERV
-69 TNSDLTKYPM
+69 TSSKLTKYPM
-79 MAGFDGR
+79 MAGFDDR

-91 AESSGENARA
+91 AESSGENTRA
-101 PQLMK
+101 PQLIK
-106 EPKSIIRLLEDRDGD
+106 EPKSMIRMLVDRDGD
-121 GRFDKSTIFADKM
+121 GRFDQSTVFADKL

-152 PNIWRLTDHDDDG
+152 PNIWKLTDHDDDG
-165 VADERKIIVDHFG
+165 VADERKIIVDSFG

-209 DKSGKVTSKGLAAR
+209 DKSGRVTSKGLAAR
-223 IFSCKPDGSDIEVFC
+223 IFSCNPDGSDIEVHC

-291 KRTGDLLGPITRFGH
+291 KRTGELLGPITRFGH

-315 RSPQFGPEYQGSIF
+315 RGSQFGPEYQGNIF
-329 TTIFNTHKVIRSQLV
+329 TTIFNTHKVIRSRLI

-359 SDNPDFHPTD
+359 SDDPDFHPTD
-369 VIEDADGSLLVI
+369 IIEDADGSLLVI

-396 SKPDIHGAIY
+396 SKPDIQGAIY
-406 RIRKTGAPTL
+406 RIRKTGTPEL
-416 SDPYGL
+416 KDPYGL
-422 ALDWKG
+422 TLDWKSF
-428 LSPNRLIQ
+428 SPNRKLQ
-436 LLNDSRPFVQQKAIN
+436 LLNDTRPFVQQKAIE
-451 ELARIGNPIVPLL
+451 ELASVGDLAVPQLA
-464 GKVVVSPAGS
+464 KVIDSPSGS

-483 AVWTLSRI
+483 AIWTLSRI
-491 GTKQALSA
+491 GTGKAAAA
-499 IQGGLNS
+499 IQGGLTA
-506 SETVQMTAARSLG
+506 SESVQLTAAKALG
-519 TLRDQNSVKQLSRL
+519 TLRSSQSTDELVTL
-533 LKEGKPAVQR
+533 LKQDKPAVQR
-543 SAATALG
+543 TAATALG

-556 RRTSVS
+556 RRDSVS
-562 ENELQNVIESLFHV
+562 AEQLQSVIDALFHV
-576 MKTGSP
+576 IKTRSP

-589 LIFAMIRI
+589 LIYALIRI
-597 DQRDLVLVGLSDSSP
+597 DQRDLVLAGLDDSSP
-612 AVRRAALLALDQ
+612 AVRRAALIALDQ
-624 MDSGNL
+624 MNSGKL

-642 DPALQKEALTI
+642 DPALQKETLSI
-653 IGEHEGWAGETL
+653 ISEHEGWAGETL
-665 TLLKTWLSEEALSEE
+665 ILLKTWLSEAELSPE
-680 RAAVLRGFLIAQSAD
+680 RAAVLRGFLVAQSAD
-695 QDVQTMIAQ
+695 PEVQSLIAQ
-704 ALTSDKTSQSAK
+704 SLTAAETSQPAK
-716 SILLEVIQRSS
+716 AILLEVIQRSA
-727 LKEFPVVW
+727 LKEFPVNW
-735 RTALEKTLKTSNPAL
+735 RSALEQTLKTADPEL
-750 QILVVRIAQTHDLPD
+750 QILVVRIAQSHDLPD
-765 LHELLKTLAL
+765 LNAQLTSLAL
-775 DANQPA
+775 DVKQPA
-781 KLRIESLSAIGS
+781 ALRIEALSAAGTHLKNI
-793 KLNKVDQNT
+793 DQGT

-807 SRMNEEYPPLDRLS
+807 SRMNEEYPPLDRLA
-821 AARALAELPHS
+821 AARALAGLPHS
-832 EGQLI
+832 GEQLI

-847 PLALPVLLRAYSKS
+847 PLALPVLLRAYAKS
-861 TNAGVGHALIK
+861 VDETVGQALIT
-872 GLNGSSAAT
+872 GLNASSAAT

-891 LKKYPEPVQ
+891 LQKYPESVQ
-900 KSAAPLLKKL
+900 QAAAPLLKKL

-929 KGRFEEGKKIFFG
+929 EGRLEEGRKIFFG

-947 SGCHAVENSGGKV
+947 SGCHTVENDGGKV
-960 GPDLTRIGAIRT
+960 GPDLTKIGAIRT

-1028 ARDEIEV
+1028 ARDQIEV

-1052 TPQEIR
+1052 TQQEIR
-1058 DLLAYLQQRK
+1058 DLLAYLQNRK

>member
-1 MTYFAFAMVT
+1 MNLLPNNKSILNVFFLVVLVGLFPSVKVT
-11 YSFSFLPI
+11 
-19 IKVLAVNQRPPRITV
+19 
-34 LGCSIVY
+34 
-41 LLLCIVQTGLTR
+41 

-60 PKGFSIERV
+60 PEGFSIERV
-69 TNSDLTKYPM
+69 TNSELTKYPM
-79 MAGFDGR
+79 MAGFDDR

-91 AESSGENARA
+91 AESSGENTPA
-101 PQLMK
+101 PQLIK
-106 EPKSIIRLLEDRDGD
+106 EPKSMIRMLVDRDGD
-121 GRFDKSTIFADKM
+121 GRFDQSTVFADKL

-142 HDGSLYVASP
+142 HEGSLYVASP
-152 PNIWRLTDHDDDG
+152 PNIWKLTDHDDDG
-165 VADERKIIVDHFG
+165 VADERKIIVDSFG

-209 DKSGKVTSKGLAAR
+209 DKSGNVTSKGLAAR
-223 IFSCKPDGSDIEVFC
+223 IFSCNPDGSDIEVHC

-251 PEGEMIGSVNILMTR
+251 PEGEMIGSVNILLNR

-291 KRTGDLLGPITRFGH
+291 KRTGELLGPITRFGH
-306 VAVSGMLRY
+306 VAVSGMLSY
-315 RSPQFGPEYQGSIF
+315 RGSQFGPEYQGNIF

-344 RNGATFETKEEDFLV
+344 RNGATFETREEDFLV
-359 SDNPDFHPTD
+359 SEDPDFHPTD
-369 VIEDADGSLLVI
+369 IIEDADGSLLVI

-406 RIRKTGAPTL
+406 RIRKTDTPL
-416 SDPYGL
+416 LKDPYGL
-422 ALDWKG
+422 ALDWKS
-428 LSPNRLIQ
+428 LSPNRKLQ
-436 LLNDSRPFVQQKAIN
+436 LLNDTRPFVQQKAIE
-451 ELARIGNPIVPLL
+451 ELADVGDLAVPQLA
-464 GKVVVSPAGS
+464 KVITSPSGS

-483 AVWTLSRI
+483 AIWTLSRI
-491 GTKQALSA
+491 GSDKAAVA
-499 IQGGLNS
+499 IKGGLNS
-506 SETVQMTAARSLG
+506 STSVQMTAAKALGSLRSS
-519 TLRDQNSVKQLSRL
+519 QSVEELTQL
-533 LKEGKPAVQR
+533 LKQDQPAVQR
-543 SAATALG
+543 TAATALG

-556 RRTSVS
+556 RRDSVPD
-562 ENELQNVIESLFHV
+562 EQLQSVVDSLFQV
-576 MKTGSP
+576 IKSGSP

-589 LIFAMIRI
+589 LIYALIRI
-597 DQRDLVLVGLSDSSP
+597 DSRNLGLAGLGDSSP
-612 AVRRAALLALDQ
+612 AVRRAALIALDQ
-624 MDSGNL
+624 MNSGNL

-665 TLLKTWLSEEALSEE
+665 TLLKTWLSEAELNPE
-680 RAAVLRGFLIAQSAD
+680 RAAVLRGFLVAQSAD
-695 QDVQTMIAQ
+695 SEVQSLIAKS
-704 ALTSDKTSQSAK
+704 LTDAETSQSAK
-716 SILLEVIQRSS
+716 AILLEVIQRSA
-727 LKEFPVVW
+727 LKEFPVSW
-735 RTALEKTLKTSNPAL
+735 RSALEQTLQTAKPEL
-750 QILVVRIAQTHDLPD
+750 QILVIRIAQTHDLPD
-765 LHELLKTLAL
+765 LNGQLTSLAL
-775 DANQPA
+775 DVKQPA
-781 KLRIESLSAIGS
+781 SLRIEALSAVGGHLKSI
-793 KLNKVDQNT
+793 DQIT

-807 SRMNEEYPPLDRLS
+807 SRMNEEYPPLDRLA
-821 AARALAELPHS
+821 AARALSALPHS
-832 EGQLI
+832 AEQLI
-837 QLSKQLDAPG
+837 QLSKQLEAPG
-847 PLALPVLLRAYSKS
+847 PLALPVLLRAYAKS
-861 TNAGVGHALIK
+861 VDESVGQALIT
-872 GLNGSSAAT
+872 GLNSSSAAT

-891 LKKYPEPVQ
+891 LQKYPESVQ
-900 KSAAPLLKKL
+900 QAATPLLKKL
-910 GVDLAQ
+910 GVDLAE

-929 KGRFEEGKKIFFG
+929 EGRLEEGRKIFFG

-960 GPDLTRIGAIRT
+960 GPDLTKIGAIRT

-1052 TPQEIR
+1052 SQQEIR
-1058 DLLAYLQQRK
+1058 DLLAYLQNRK

>member
-1 MTYFAFAMVT
+1 MT
-11 YSFSFLPI
+11 I
-19 IKVLAVNQRPPRITV
+19 Q
-34 LGCSIVY
+34 
-41 LLLCIVQTGLTR
+41 LTR
-53 AEDLPRV
+53 ISALSCLPVILLSLNAITHAEEMPRV
-60 PKGFSIERV
+60 PAGFTIERV
-69 TNSDLTKYPM
+69 TNSELTKYPM
-79 MAGFDGR
+79 MAGFDDR

-91 AESSGENARA
+91 AESSGENTRA
-101 PQLMK
+101 PQLIK
-106 EPKSIIRLLEDRDGD
+106 EPKSMIRMLEDLDGD
-121 GRFDKSTIFADKM
+121 GRFDKSTVFADKL

-152 PNIWRLTDHDDDG
+152 PNIWKLTDHDDDG
-165 VADERKIIVDHFG
+165 VADERKIIVDSFG

-223 IFSCKPDGSDIEVFC
+223 IFSCNPDGSDIEVHC

-251 PEGEMIGSVNILMTR
+251 PEGEMIGSVNILLTR
-266 PRVDCLVHWMEG
+266 PRVDCLVHWLEG

-315 RSPQFGPEYQGSIF
+315 RSPQFGPEYQGNIF
-329 TTIFNTHKVIRSQLV
+329 TSIFNTHKVIRTQLV
-344 RNGATFETKEEDFLV
+344 RSGATFETKEEDFLV
-359 SDNPDFHPTD
+359 SDDPDFHPTD

-381 DTGGWFRIGCPQSQI
+381 NTGGWFRIGCPQSQI

-406 RIRKTGAPTL
+406 RIRKSGAPPVQ
-416 SDPYGL
+416 DPYGL
-422 ALDWKG
+422 ALDWNS
-428 LSPNRLIQ
+428 LSPERKIQ
-436 LLNDSRPFVQQKAIN
+436 LLNDSRPFVQRKAID
-451 ELARIGNPIVPLL
+451 ELAKAGDHAVPMLS
-464 GKVVVSPAGS
+464 KVVAAPAGS

-483 AVWTLSRI
+483 AVWTLTRI
-491 GTKQALSA
+491 GSDKARTA
-499 IQGGLNS
+499 IQHGLNS
-506 SETVQMTAARSLG
+506 SASVQMTAAKSLG
-519 TLRDQNSVKQLSRL
+519 TLRDVSSVSQLTQL
-533 LKEGKPAVQR
+533 LKSENPAIQR
-543 SAATALG
+543 NAATALG

-556 RRTSVS
+556 QRGDTIS
-562 ENELQNVIESLFHV
+562 NAELKTVVESLFQAI
-576 MKTGSP
+576 KGSP

-589 LIFAMIRI
+589 LIYALIRI
-597 DQRDLVLVGLSDSSP
+597 DQRDLILAGLSDSSP
-612 AVRRAALLALDQ
+612 AVRRAALITLDQ
-624 MDSGNL
+624 MNSGNL

-642 DPALQKEALTI
+642 DPALQKETLTI

-665 TLLKTWLSEEALSEE
+665 SLLKTWLSEDTLSAE
-680 RAAVLRGFLIAQSAD
+680 RAAVLRGFLIAQAAD
-695 QDVQTMIAQ
+695 PEVQTLIAQ
-704 ALTSDKTSQSAK
+704 ALTNSNTSRSAK
-716 SILLEVIQRSS
+716 SILLEVIQRSA
-727 LKEFPVVW
+727 LKEFPVAW
-735 RTALEKTLKTSNPAL
+735 RQALESTLKSQDPEL
-750 QILVVRIAQTHDLPD
+750 QILVIRIAQTNDLP
-765 LHELLKTLAL
+765 ELSGLLTSLALKTQ
-775 DANQPA
+775 QPA
-781 KLRIESLSAIGS
+781 TLRIEALSAAGS
-793 KLNKVDQNT
+793 QLKSVEAEP
-802 FDFLM
+802 FDFLIARM
-807 SRMNEEYPPLDRLS
+807 SEEYPPLDRLA
-821 AARALAELPHS
+821 AARALAGLPLS

-847 PLALPVLLRAYSKS
+847 PLALPVLLRAYTKS
-861 TNAGVGHALIK
+861 NAEPVGLALINA
-872 GLNGSSAAT
+872 LNASSAAT

-900 KSAAPLLKKL
+900 KAADPLLKKL

-929 KGRFEEGKKIFFG
+929 QGQIEEGRKIFFG

-947 SGCHAVENSGGKV
+947 SGCHAVEDQGGKV

-990 YRSYLVVTDAGR
+990 YRSYLVVTDSGR

-1058 DLLAYLQQRK
+1058 DLLAYLQNRK

>member
-1 MTYFAFAMVT
+1 M
-11 YSFSFLPI
+11 
-19 IKVLAVNQRPPRITV
+19 NQQLPRITISV
-34 LGCSIVY
+34 CS
-41 LLLCIVQTGLTR
+41 LFTFLLCLIQTAMLS
-53 AEDLPRV
+53 AENLPRV

-69 TNSDLTKYPM
+69 TTSELTKYPM
-79 MAGFDGR
+79 MAGFDDR

-91 AESSGENARA
+91 AESSGENTRA
-101 PQLMK
+101 PQLIK
-106 EPKSIIRLLEDRDGD
+106 EPKSMIRMLEDRDGD
-121 GRFDKSTIFADKM
+121 GRFDKSTVFADKM

-142 HDGSLYVASP
+142 HAGSLYVASP

-165 VADERKIIVDHFG
+165 VADEREIIVDSFG
-178 FSGNAASIHGCFRG
+178 FSGNAASIHGCFLG
-192 PEGRLYWCD
+192 PGGRLYWCD

-223 IFSCKPDGSDIEVFC
+223 IFSCNPDGSDIEVHC

-251 PEGEMIGSVNILMTR
+251 PEGEMIGSVNILMSR
-266 PRVDCLVHWMEG
+266 PREDCLVHWMEG
-278 GVYPHFEDCVAEF
+278 GVYPHFGDCVSEF

-315 RSPQFGPEYQGSIF
+315 RSTQFGPEYQGNIF
-329 TTIFNTHKVIRSQLV
+329 TSIFNTHKVIRSQLV
-344 RNGATFETKEEDFLV
+344 RSGATFETKEEDFLV
-359 SDNPDFHPTD
+359 SDDPDFHPTD
-369 VIEDADGSLLVI
+369 IIEDADGSLLVI

-396 SKPDIHGAIY
+396 SKPNIHGAIY
-406 RIRKTGAPTL
+406 RIRKTGTPEL
-416 SDPYGL
+416 QDPYGL
-422 ALDWKG
+422 TLDWKS
-428 LSPNRLIQ
+428 LSSNRLLQ
-436 LLNDSRPFVQQKAIN
+436 LLNDTRPFVQQKAIN
-451 ELARIGNPIVPLL
+451 QLVKGGDIAVPLL
-464 GKVVVSPAGS
+464 AKVVESPAGS

-483 AVWTLSRI
+483 AVWTLTRI
-491 GTKQALSA
+491 GSSKARSA

-506 SETVQMTAARSLG
+506 SETVQMTAAKSLG
-519 TLRDQNSVKQLSRL
+519 RLRDTHSISQLSQMV
-533 LKEGKPAVQR
+533 KEGKPAIQR
-543 SAATALG
+543 TAATALG

-556 RRTSVS
+556 HRGTVS
-562 ENELQNVIESLFHV
+562 EKELKAVITSLFHV

-589 LIFAMIRI
+589 LIYAIIRI
-597 DQRDLVLVGLSDSSP
+597 DQRELVLVGLNDSSP
-612 AVRRAALLALDQ
+612 AVRRAALIALDQ

-642 DPALQKEALTI
+642 DPELQKEALTI

-665 TLLKTWLSEEALSEE
+665 TLLKSWLSDASLSKE

-695 QDVQTMIAQ
+695 QDVQSLIAQ
-704 ALTSDKTSQSAK
+704 SLTNSKTSVPAK

-727 LKEFPVVW
+727 LKEFSVSW
-735 RTALEKTLKTSNPAL
+735 RVALEQTLNSANSDL
-750 QILVVRIAQTHDLPD
+750 QILVVRIAQTHELPD
-765 LHELLKTLAL
+765 LSELLKSLAL
-775 DANQPA
+775 DTNRPA
-781 KLRIESLSAIGS
+781 TLRVEAFSAIGS
-793 KLNKVDQNT
+793 KLNKIDQST

-807 SRMNEEYPPLDRLS
+807 SRMNEDYPPLDRLA
-821 AARALAELPHS
+821 AARALAGLPHS
-832 EGQLI
+832 NAQLT
-837 QLSKQLDAPG
+837 QLSEQLDAPG

-861 TNAGVGHALIK
+861 VNEGVGLALIK

-881 NLSADELASL
+881 NLSADELASM
-891 LKKYPEPVQ
+891 LKKYPESVQ
-900 KSAAPLLKKL
+900 KAAAPLLKKL

-929 KGRFEEGKKIFFG
+929 EGRLEEGRKVFFG

-947 SGCHAVENSGGKV
+947 SGCHAVEDLGGKV

-1002 IYTGVISRESTDTV
+1002 IYTGVI
-1016 YLRTADLSEVRI
+1016 
-1028 ARDEIEV
+1028 
-1035 MKESPTSIMPK
+1035 
-1046 GLEQRL
+1046 
-1052 TPQEIR
+1052 
-1058 DLLAYLQQRK
+1058 

>member
-1 MTYFAFAMVT
+1 MT
-11 YSFSFLPI
+11 I
-19 IKVLAVNQRPPRITV
+19 Q
-34 LGCSIVY
+34 
-41 LLLCIVQTGLTR
+41 LTR
-53 AEDLPRV
+53 ISVLSCLSLIVLSLNTVTHAEEMPRV
-60 PKGFSIERV
+60 PAGFTIERV
-69 TNSDLTKYPM
+69 TNSELTKYPM
-79 MAGFDGR
+79 MAGFDDR

-91 AESSGENARA
+91 AESSGENTRA
-101 PQLMK
+101 PQLIK
-106 EPKSIIRLLEDRDGD
+106 EPKSMIRMLEDLDGD
-121 GRFDKSTIFADKM
+121 GRFDKSTVFADKL

-152 PNIWRLTDHDDDG
+152 PNIWKLTDHDDDG
-165 VADERKIIVDHFG
+165 VADERKIIVDSFG

-223 IFSCKPDGSDIEVFC
+223 IFSCNPDGSDIEVHC

-251 PEGEMIGSVNILMTR
+251 PEGEMIGSVNILLTR
-266 PRVDCLVHWMEG
+266 PRVDCLVHWLEG

-315 RSPQFGPEYQGSIF
+315 RSSQFGPEYQGNIF
-329 TTIFNTHKVIRSQLV
+329 TSIFNTHKVIRTQLV
-344 RNGATFETKEEDFLV
+344 RSGASFETKEEDFLV
-359 SDNPDFHPTD
+359 SDDPDFHPTD

-381 DTGGWFRIGCPQSQI
+381 NTGGWFRIGCPQSQI

-406 RIRKTGAPTL
+406 RIRKSGAPPVQ
-416 SDPYGL
+416 DPYGL
-422 ALDWKG
+422 ALDWNS
-428 LSPNRLIQ
+428 LSPERKIQ
-436 LLNDSRPFVQQKAIN
+436 LLNDSRPFVQRKAID
-451 ELARIGNPIVPLL
+451 ELAKAGDHAVPMLS
-464 GKVVVSPAGS
+464 KVVAAPAGS

-483 AVWTLSRI
+483 AVWTLTRI
-491 GTKQALSA
+491 GTDKARTA
-499 IQGGLNS
+499 IQHGLNS
-506 SETVQMTAARSLG
+506 SASVQMTAAKSLG
-519 TLRDQNSVKQLSRL
+519 TLRDASSVSQLTQL
-533 LKEGKPAVQR
+533 LKSENPAIQR
-543 SAATALG
+543 NAATALG

-556 RRTSVS
+556 QQGDTIS
-562 ENELQNVIESLFHV
+562 NAELKTVVESLFQAI
-576 MKTGSP
+576 KGTP

-589 LIFAMIRI
+589 LIYALIRI
-597 DQRDLVLVGLSDSSP
+597 DQRDLILAGLSDSSP
-612 AVRRAALLALDQ
+612 AVRRAALITLDQ
-624 MDSGNL
+624 MNSGNL

-665 TLLKTWLSEEALSEE
+665 SLLKTWLSEDTLSAE
-680 RAAVLRGFLIAQSAD
+680 RAAVLRGFLIAQAAD
-695 QDVQTMIAQ
+695 PEVQTLIAQ
-704 ALTSDKTSQSAK
+704 ALTNSNTSRSAK
-716 SILLEVIQRSS
+716 SILLEVIQRSA
-727 LKEFPVVW
+727 LKEFPVAW
-735 RTALEKTLKTSNPAL
+735 RQALESTLKSQDPEL
-750 QILVVRIAQTHDLPD
+750 QILVIRIAQTNDLP
-765 LHELLKTLAL
+765 ELSGLLTSLAL
-775 DANQPA
+775 DTQQPA
-781 KLRIESLSAIGS
+781 TLRIEALSAAGS
-793 KLNKVDQNT
+793 QLKSVEAEP
-802 FDFLM
+802 FDFLIARM
-807 SRMNEEYPPLDRLS
+807 SEEYPPLDRLA
-821 AARALAELPHS
+821 AARALAGLPLS

-847 PLALPVLLRAYSKS
+847 PLALPVLLRAYTKS
-861 TNAGVGHALIK
+861 NAEPVGLELINAL
-872 GLNGSSAAT
+872 NASSAAT

-900 KSAAPLLKKL
+900 KAADPLLKKL

-929 KGRFEEGKKIFFG
+929 QGQIEEGRKIFFG

-947 SGCHAVENSGGKV
+947 SGCHAVEDNGGKV

-990 YRSYLVVTDAGR
+990 YRSYLVVADSGR

-1058 DLLAYLQQRK
+1058 DLLAYLQNRK

>member
-1 MTYFAFAMVT
+1 MNLLPNNKSILNVFFLVVLVGLFPSVKVT
-11 YSFSFLPI
+11 
-19 IKVLAVNQRPPRITV
+19 
-34 LGCSIVY
+34 
-41 LLLCIVQTGLTR
+41 

-60 PKGFSIERV
+60 PEGFSIERV
-69 TNSDLTKYPM
+69 TNSELTKYPM
-79 MAGFDGR
+79 MAGFDDR

-91 AESSGENARA
+91 AESSGENTPA
-101 PQLMK
+101 PQLIK
-106 EPKSIIRLLEDRDGD
+106 EPKSMIRMLVDRDGD
-121 GRFDKSTIFADKM
+121 GRFDQSTVFADKL

-142 HDGSLYVASP
+142 HEGSLYVASP
-152 PNIWRLTDHDDDG
+152 PNIWKLTDHDDDG
-165 VADERKIIVDHFG
+165 VADERKIIVDSFG

-209 DKSGKVTSKGLAAR
+209 DKSGNVTSKGLAAR
-223 IFSCKPDGSDIEVFC
+223 IFSCNPDGSDIEVHC

-251 PEGEMIGSVNILMTR
+251 PEGEMIGSVNILLNR

-291 KRTGDLLGPITRFGH
+291 KRTGELLGPITRFGH
-306 VAVSGMLRY
+306 VAVSGMLSY
-315 RSPQFGPEYQGSIF
+315 RGSQFGPEYQGNIF

-344 RNGATFETKEEDFLV
+344 RNGATFETREEDFLV
-359 SDNPDFHPTD
+359 SEDPDFHPTD
-369 VIEDADGSLLVI
+369 IIEDADGSLLVI

-406 RIRKTGAPTL
+406 RIRKTDTPL
-416 SDPYGL
+416 LKDPYGL
-422 ALDWKG
+422 ALDWKS
-428 LSPNRLIQ
+428 LSPNRKLQ
-436 LLNDSRPFVQQKAIN
+436 LLNDTRPFVQQKAIE
-451 ELARIGNPIVPLL
+451 ELADVGDLAVPQLA
-464 GKVVVSPAGS
+464 KVITSPSGS

-483 AVWTLSRI
+483 AIWTLSRI
-491 GTKQALSA
+491 GSDKAAVA
-499 IQGGLNS
+499 IKGGLNS
-506 SETVQMTAARSLG
+506 STSVQMTAAKALGSLRSS
-519 TLRDQNSVKQLSRL
+519 QSVEELTQL
-533 LKEGKPAVQR
+533 LKQDQPAVQR
-543 SAATALG
+543 TAATALG

-556 RRTSVS
+556 RRDSVPD
-562 ENELQNVIESLFHV
+562 EQLQSVVDSLFQV
-576 MKTGSP
+576 IKSGSP

-589 LIFAMIRI
+589 LIYALIRI
-597 DQRDLVLVGLSDSSP
+597 DNRNLVLAGLGDSSP
-612 AVRRAALLALDQ
+612 AVRRAALIALDQ
-624 MDSGNL
+624 MNSGNL

-665 TLLKTWLSEEALSEE
+665 TLLKTWLSEAELNPE
-680 RAAVLRGFLIAQSAD
+680 RAAVLRGFLVAQSAD
-695 QDVQTMIAQ
+695 SEVQSLIAKS
-704 ALTSDKTSQSAK
+704 LTDAETSQSAK
-716 SILLEVIQRSS
+716 AILLEVIQRSA
-727 LKEFPVVW
+727 LKEFPVSW
-735 RTALEKTLKTSNPAL
+735 RSALEQTLQTAKPEL
-750 QILVVRIAQTHDLPD
+750 QILVIRIAQTHDLPD
-765 LHELLKTLAL
+765 LNGQLTSLAL
-775 DANQPA
+775 DVKQPA
-781 KLRIESLSAIGS
+781 SLRIEALSAVGGHLKSI
-793 KLNKVDQNT
+793 DQIT

-807 SRMNEEYPPLDRLS
+807 SRMNEEYPPLDRLA
-821 AARALAELPHS
+821 AARALSALPHS
-832 EGQLI
+832 AEQLI
-837 QLSKQLDAPG
+837 QLSKQLEAPG
-847 PLALPVLLRAYSKS
+847 PLALPVLLRAYAKS
-861 TNAGVGHALIK
+861 VDESVGQALIT
-872 GLNGSSAAT
+872 GLNSSSAAT

-891 LKKYPEPVQ
+891 LQKYPESVQ
-900 KSAAPLLKKL
+900 QAATPLLKKL
-910 GVDLAQ
+910 GVDLAE

-929 KGRFEEGKKIFFG
+929 EGRLEEGRKIFFG

-960 GPDLTRIGAIRT
+960 GPDLTKIGAIRT

-1052 TPQEIR
+1052 SQQEIR
-1058 DLLAYLQQRK
+1058 DLLAYLQNRK

>member
-1 MTYFAFAMVT
+1 MT
-11 YSFSFLPI
+11 I
-19 IKVLAVNQRPPRITV
+19 Q
-34 LGCSIVY
+34 
-41 LLLCIVQTGLTR
+41 LTR
-53 AEDLPRV
+53 ISVLSCLSLIVLSLNTVTHAEEMPRV
-60 PKGFSIERV
+60 PAGFTIERV
-69 TNSDLTKYPM
+69 TNSELTKYPM
-79 MAGFDGR
+79 MAGFDDR

-91 AESSGENARA
+91 AESSGENTRA
-101 PQLMK
+101 PQLIK
-106 EPKSIIRLLEDRDGD
+106 EPKSMIRMLEDLDGD
-121 GRFDKSTIFADKM
+121 GRFDKSTVFADKL

-152 PNIWRLTDHDDDG
+152 PNIWKLTDHDDDG
-165 VADERKIIVDHFG
+165 VADERKIIVDSFG

-223 IFSCKPDGSDIEVFC
+223 IFSCNPDGSELEVHC

-251 PEGEMIGSVNILMTR
+251 PEGEMIGSVNILLTR
-266 PRVDCLVHWMEG
+266 PRVDCLVHWLEG

-315 RSPQFGPEYQGSIF
+315 RSPQFGPEYQGNIF
-329 TTIFNTHKVIRSQLV
+329 TSIFNTHKVIRTQLV
-344 RNGATFETKEEDFLV
+344 RSGASFETKEEDFLV
-359 SDNPDFHPTD
+359 SDDPDFHPTD

-381 DTGGWFRIGCPQSQI
+381 NTGGWFRIGCPQSQI

-406 RIRKTGAPTL
+406 RIRKSGTPPVQ
-416 SDPYGL
+416 DPYGL
-422 ALDWKG
+422 ALDWNS
-428 LSPNRLIQ
+428 LSPERKIQ
-436 LLNDSRPFVQQKAIN
+436 LLNDSRSFVQRKAID
-451 ELARIGNPIVPLL
+451 ELAQAGDHAVPMLS
-464 GKVVVSPAGS
+464 KVVAAPAGS

-483 AVWTLSRI
+483 AVWTLTRI
-491 GTKQALSA
+491 GTDKARTA
-499 IQGGLNS
+499 IQHGLNS
-506 SETVQMTAARSLG
+506 SVSVQMTAAKSLG
-519 TLRDQNSVKQLSRL
+519 TLRDASSVSQLTQL
-533 LKEGKPAVQR
+533 LKSENPAIQR
-543 SAATALG
+543 NAATALG

-556 RRTSVS
+556 QRGDTIS
-562 ENELQNVIESLFHV
+562 NAELKTVVESLFQAI
-576 MKTGSP
+576 KGTP

-589 LIFAMIRI
+589 LIYALIRI
-597 DQRDLVLVGLSDSSP
+597 DQHDLILAGLSDSSP
-612 AVRRAALLALDQ
+612 AVRRAALITLDQ
-624 MDSGNL
+624 MNSGNL

-665 TLLKTWLSEEALSEE
+665 SLLKTWLSEDTLSAE
-680 RAAVLRGFLIAQSAD
+680 RAAVLRGFLIAQAAD
-695 QDVQTMIAQ
+695 PEVQTLIAQ
-704 ALTSDKTSQSAK
+704 ALTNSNTSRSAK
-716 SILLEVIQRSS
+716 SILLEVIQRSA
-727 LKEFPVVW
+727 LKEFPVAW
-735 RTALEKTLKTSNPAL
+735 RQALESTLKSQDPEL
-750 QILVVRIAQTHDLPD
+750 QILVIRIAQTNDLP
-765 LHELLKTLAL
+765 ELSGLLTSLAL
-775 DANQPA
+775 DTQQPA
-781 KLRIESLSAIGS
+781 TLRIEALSAAGS
-793 KLNKVDQNT
+793 QLKSVEAEP
-802 FDFLM
+802 FDFLIARM
-807 SRMNEEYPPLDRLS
+807 SEEYPPLDRLA
-821 AARALAELPHS
+821 AARALAGLPLS

-847 PLALPVLLRAYSKS
+847 PLALPVLLRAYTKS
-861 TNAGVGHALIK
+861 NAEPVGLALINA
-872 GLNGSSAAT
+872 LNASSAAT

-900 KSAAPLLKKL
+900 KAADPLLKKL

-929 KGRFEEGKKIFFG
+929 QGQIEEGRKIFFG

-947 SGCHAVENSGGKV
+947 SGCHAVEDQGGKV

-990 YRSYLVVTDAGR
+990 YRSYLVVTDSGR

-1058 DLLAYLQQRK
+1058 DLLAYLQNRK

>member
-1 MTYFAFAMVT
+1 MT
-11 YSFSFLPI
+11 I
-19 IKVLAVNQRPPRITV
+19 Q
-34 LGCSIVY
+34 
-41 LLLCIVQTGLTR
+41 LTR
-53 AEDLPRV
+53 ISVLSCLSLIVLSLNTVIHAEEMPRV
-60 PKGFSIERV
+60 PAGFTIERV
-69 TNSDLTKYPM
+69 TNSELTKYPM
-79 MAGFDGR
+79 MAGFDDR

-91 AESSGENARA
+91 AESSGENTRA
-101 PQLMK
+101 PQLIK
-106 EPKSIIRLLEDRDGD
+106 EPKSMIRMLEDLDGD
-121 GRFDKSTIFADKM
+121 GRFDKSTVFADKL

-152 PNIWRLTDHDDDG
+152 PNIWKLTDHDDDG
-165 VADERKIIVDHFG
+165 VADERKIIVDSFG

-223 IFSCKPDGSDIEVFC
+223 IFSCNPDGSDIEVHC

-251 PEGEMIGSVNILMTR
+251 PEGEMIGSVNILLTR
-266 PRVDCLVHWMEG
+266 PRVDCLVHWLEG

-315 RSPQFGPEYQGSIF
+315 RSPQFGPEYQENIF
-329 TTIFNTHKVIRSQLV
+329 TSIFNTHKVIRTQLV
-344 RNGATFETKEEDFLV
+344 RSGATFETKEEDFLV
-359 SDNPDFHPTD
+359 SDDPDFHPTD

-381 DTGGWFRIGCPQSQI
+381 NTGGWFRIGCPQSQI

-406 RIRKTGAPTL
+406 RIRKSGAPPVQ
-416 SDPYGL
+416 DPYGL
-422 ALDWKG
+422 ALDWNS
-428 LSPNRLIQ
+428 LSPERKIQ
-436 LLNDSRPFVQQKAIN
+436 LLNDSRPFVQRKAID
-451 ELARIGNPIVPLL
+451 ELAKAGDHAVPMLS
-464 GKVVVSPAGS
+464 KVVAAPAGS

-483 AVWTLSRI
+483 AVWTLTRI
-491 GTKQALSA
+491 GTDKARTA
-499 IQGGLNS
+499 IQHGLNS
-506 SETVQMTAARSLG
+506 SASVQMTAAKSLG
-519 TLRDQNSVKQLSRL
+519 SLRDVSSVSQLTQL
-533 LKEGKPAVQR
+533 LKSENPAIQR
-543 SAATALG
+543 NAATALG

-556 RRTSVS
+556 QRGDTIS
-562 ENELQNVIESLFHV
+562 NAELKTVVESLFQAI
-576 MKTGSP
+576 KGSP

-589 LIFAMIRI
+589 LIYALIRI
-597 DQRDLVLVGLSDSSP
+597 DQRDLILAGLSDSSP
-612 AVRRAALLALDQ
+612 AVRRAALITLDQ
-624 MDSGNL
+624 MNSGNL

-665 TLLKTWLSEEALSEE
+665 SLLKTWLSEDTLSAE
-680 RAAVLRGFLIAQSAD
+680 RAAVLRGFLIAQAAD
-695 QDVQTMIAQ
+695 PEVQTLIAQ
-704 ALTSDKTSQSAK
+704 ALTNSNTSRSAK
-716 SILLEVIQRSS
+716 SILLEVIQRSA
-727 LKEFPVVW
+727 LKEFPVAW
-735 RTALEKTLKTSNPAL
+735 RQALESTLKSQDPEL
-750 QILVVRIAQTHDLPD
+750 QILVIRIAQTNDLP
-765 LHELLKTLAL
+765 ELSGLLTSLAL
-775 DANQPA
+775 NTQQPA
-781 KLRIESLSAIGS
+781 TLRIEALSAAGS
-793 KLNKVDQNT
+793 QLKSVEAEP
-802 FDFLM
+802 FDFLIARM
-807 SRMNEEYPPLDRLS
+807 SEEYPPLDRLA
-821 AARALAELPHS
+821 AARALAGLPLS

-847 PLALPVLLRAYSKS
+847 PLALPVLLRAYTKS
-861 TNAGVGHALIK
+861 NAEPVGLALINA
-872 GLNGSSAAT
+872 LNASSAAT

-900 KSAAPLLKKL
+900 KAADPLLKKL

-929 KGRFEEGKKIFFG
+929 QGQIEEGRKIFFG

-947 SGCHAVENSGGKV
+947 SGCHAVEDQGGKV

-990 YRSYLVVTDAGR
+990 YRSYLVVTDSGR

-1058 DLLAYLQQRK
+1058 DLLAYLQNRK

>member
-1 MTYFAFAMVT
+1 MKLLSNYKSILNVVVVV
-11 YSFSFLPI
+11 FLVGNFPLE
-19 IKVLAVNQRPPRITV
+19 KIT
-34 LGCSIVY
+34 
-41 LLLCIVQTGLTR
+41 

-60 PKGFSIERV
+60 PDGFSIERV
-69 TNSDLTKYPM
+69 TSSELTRYPM
-79 MAGFDGR
+79 MAGFDNR

-91 AESSGENARA
+91 AESSGENTRA
-101 PQLMK
+101 PQLIK
-106 EPKSIIRLLEDRDGD
+106 EPKSTIRMLVDQDGD
-121 GRFDKSTIFADKM
+121 GRFDQSTVFADKL

-142 HDGSLYVASP
+142 HEGSLYVASP
-152 PNIWRLTDHDDDG
+152 PNIWKLTDHDDDG
-165 VADERKIIVDHFG
+165 VADERKIIVDSFG

-209 DKSGKVTSKGLAAR
+209 DKNGKVTSKGLAAR
-223 IFSCKPDGSDIEVFC
+223 IFSCNPDGSDIQVHC

-315 RSPQFGPEYQGSIF
+315 RGSQFGPEYQGNIF

-359 SDNPDFHPTD
+359 SDDPDFHPTD
-369 VIEDADGSLLVI
+369 IIEDADGSLLVI
-381 DTGGWFRIGCPQSQI
+381 NTGGWFRIGCPQSQI

-406 RIRKTGAPTL
+406 RIRKTGTPEL
-416 SDPYGL
+416 KDPYGL
-422 ALDWKG
+422 ALDWKS
-428 LSPNRLIQ
+428 LSPNRKLQ
-436 LLNDSRPFVQQKAIN
+436 LLNDTRPFVQQKAIE
-451 ELARIGNPIVPLL
+451 ELAGVGDLAVPQLA
-464 GKVVVSPAGS
+464 KVIDSPRGS

-491 GTKQALSA
+491 GTDKAAAA

-506 SETVQMTAARSLG
+506 SESVQMTAAKALG
-519 TLRDQNSVKQLSRL
+519 TLRSSQSVNELTQL
-533 LKEGKPAVQR
+533 LKQNHPAVQR
-543 SAATALG
+543 TAATALG

-556 RRTSVS
+556 RRETVS
-562 ENELQNVIESLFHV
+562 NEQLQPVIDALFNVIKS
-576 MKTGSP
+576 GSP

-589 LIFAMIRI
+589 LIYALIRI
-597 DQRDLVLVGLSDSSP
+597 DNRDLVLRGLNDSSP
-612 AVRRAALLALDQ
+612 AVRRAALIALDQ
-624 MDSGNL
+624 MNSGNL

-665 TLLKTWLSEEALSEE
+665 TLLKTWLSEAELSPE
-680 RAAVLRGFLIAQSAD
+680 RAAVLRGFLVAQSAD
-695 QDVQTMIAQ
+695 PEVQSLIAQ
-704 ALTSDKTSQSAK
+704 SLTSDETSEPAK
-716 SILLEVIQRSS
+716 AILLEVIQRSA
-727 LKEFPVVW
+727 LKEFPVAW
-735 RTALEKTLKTSNPAL
+735 RSALEQVLKTDDPEL
-750 QILVVRIAQTHDLPD
+750 QILVVRIAQSHDLPD
-765 LHELLKTLAL
+765 LNEQLTSLAL
-775 DANQPA
+775 GVKQPA
-781 KLRIESLSAIGS
+781 SLRIESLSAVGS
-793 KLNKVDQNT
+793 HLKSIDQGT

-807 SRMNEEYPPLDRLS
+807 SRMNEEYPPLDRLA
-821 AARALAELPHS
+821 AARALSGLPHS
-832 EGQLI
+832 AEQLI
-837 QLSKQLDAPG
+837 QLSKQLDSPG
-847 PLALPVLLRAYSKS
+847 PLALPVLLRAYAKS
-861 TNAGVGHALIK
+861 VDEGVGQALIT

-891 LKKYPEPVQ
+891 LQKYPESVQ
-900 KSAAPLLKKL
+900 QAATPLLKKL

-929 KGRFEEGKKIFFG
+929 EGRLEEGRKIFFG

-947 SGCHAVENSGGKV
+947 SGCHAVESTGGKV
-960 GPDLTRIGAIRT
+960 GPDLTKIGAIRT

-1028 ARDEIEV
+1028 ARDEIEI

-1052 TPQEIR
+1052 TQQEIR
-1058 DLLAYLQQRK
+1058 DLLAYLQNRK

>member
-1 MTYFAFAMVT
+1 MKQQ
-11 YSFSFLPI
+11 L
-19 IKVLAVNQRPPRITV
+19 PRITI
-34 LGCSIVY
+34 SVY
-41 LLLCIVQTGLTR
+41 AFFIFLSCFTHIDLLQ
-53 AEDLPRV
+53 AENLPRV
-60 PKGFSIERV
+60 PDGFSIERV
-69 TNSDLTKYPM
+69 TNSALTKYPM
-79 MAGFDGR
+79 MAGFDDR

-91 AESSGENARA
+91 AESSGENTRA
-101 PQLMK
+101 PQLIK
-106 EPKSIIRLLEDRDGD
+106 EPKSMIRMLEDRDGD

-165 VADERKIIVDHFG
+165 VADERKIIIDSFG

-223 IFSCKPDGSDIEVFC
+223 IFSCNPDGSDIEVHC

-251 PEGEMIGSVNILMTR
+251 PEGEMIGSVNILLTR

-291 KRTGDLLGPITRFGH
+291 KRTGDLLGPITKFGH

-315 RSPQFGPEYQGSIF
+315 RSTQFGSEYQGNIF
-329 TTIFNTHKVIRSQLV
+329 TSIFNTHKVIRSQLV
-344 RNGATFETKEEDFLV
+344 RTGATFETKEEDFLV
-359 SDNPDFHPTD
+359 SDDPDFHPTD

-381 DTGGWFRIGCPQSQI
+381 NTGGWFRIGCPQSQI
-396 SKPDIHGAIY
+396 SKPEIHGAIY
-406 RIRKTGAPTL
+406 RIRKTGTTTL
-416 SDPYGL
+416 QDPYGL
-422 ALDWKG
+422 ALDWKS
-428 LSPNRLIQ
+428 LSPNRQLQ
-436 LLNDSRPFVQQKAIN
+436 LLNDSRPFVQQKAIDQ
-451 ELARIGNPIVPLL
+451 LAKAGDLAVPMLA
-464 GKVVVSPAGS
+464 KVVASPAGS

-483 AVWTLSRI
+483 AVWTLTRI
-491 GTKQALSA
+491 GSSKARSA
-499 IQGGLNS
+499 IREGLNS
-506 SETVQMTAARSLG
+506 SESVKMTAAKSLG
-519 TLRDQNSVKQLSRL
+519 TLRDSHSISQLSQMV
-533 LKEGKPAVQR
+533 KEGKPAIQR
-543 SAATALG
+543 TAATALG
-550 RICEAG
+550 RICKAG
-556 RRTSVS
+556 RRGSVS
-562 ENELQNVIESLFHV
+562 DQELKTVVESLFHA
-576 MKTGSP
+576 MKSGSP

-589 LIFAMIRI
+589 LIYAMIRI
-597 DQRDLVLVGLSDSSP
+597 DHRDLVLAGLTDSSP
-612 AVRRAALLALDQ
+612 AVRRAALIALDQ
-624 MDSGNL
+624 MESGNL

-642 DPALQKEALTI
+642 DPELQKEALTI

-665 TLLKTWLSEEALSEE
+665 TLLKTWLSEESLSQE

-695 QDVQTMIAQ
+695 QSVQTLIAQ
-704 ALTSDKTSQSAK
+704 ALDSSQTSIPAK
-716 SILLEVIQRSS
+716 SILLEVIQRSA
-727 LKEFPVVW
+727 LKEYPVTW
-735 RTALEKTLKTSNPAL
+735 RSALEGMLKSKHSDL
-750 QILVVRIAQTHDLPD
+750 QLLVVRIAQTQDLPG
-765 LHELLKTLAL
+765 LSELLKSLAL
-775 DANQPA
+775 DTKQPA
-781 KLRIESLSAIGS
+781 MLRIESLSAISS
-793 KLNKVDQNT
+793 KLNQVDQST
-802 FDFLM
+802 FDFVM
-807 SRMNEEYPPLDRLS
+807 SRMNEDHPPLDRLA
-821 AARALAELPHS
+821 AARALAGLPHS
-832 EGQLI
+832 SAQLT

-847 PLALPVLLRAYSKS
+847 PLALPVLLRAFSKS
-861 TNAGVGHALIK
+861 TDEGVGLALIK

-891 LKKYPEPVQ
+891 LKKYPESVQ
-900 KSAAPLLKKL
+900 KAAAPLLKKL

-929 KGRFEEGKKIFFG
+929 DGRMEEGKKIFFG

-947 SGCHAVENSGGKV
+947 SGCHAVEDLGGKV

-990 YRSYLVVTDAGR
+990 YRSYLVVTDAGK
-1002 IYTGVISRESTDTV
+1002 IYTGVISRESSDTV

-1052 TPQEIR
+1052 SPQEIR
-1058 DLLAYLQQRK
+1058 DLLAYLQNRK